1 MINLSSLEQENYLN
15 QISKVFEY
23 QSSLIKIYPSSK
35 NFSKCFLDTASLI
48 SLLKVDILTPSNYYL
63 LYIDTIELLQET
75 IEFYIRSNV
84 SKGIKIKYIYES
96 VQQCQY
102 LIPRLYLMIISG
114 SVYLGLYPIRFR
126 EIIYDLLNAVKC
138 VQNPLRGFWVRYFLV
153 KTLKNILP
161 IKIGEYIDNEEYFFL
176 YRNISLSFLMT
187 NLEELVLFA
196 MRTKKEIYIDV
207 KKIEEKQRI
216 NMIQSIEEVI
226 EEISCM
232 KGIDKNIFVNRIL
245 PKMFDIIFKVENG
258 NDYYLEQIIISA
270 IIKYFNI
277 ELYYESQGI
286 SIIFLILRKI
296 IDNKEI
302 DKISMFNNLLNNY
315 IKFIKNIRKNE
326 NISLRNEIM
335 STITTTFPLFLE
347 KYNEMQST
355 YKNSEEKEFNKFIDL
370 DTIFLK
376 FSLKILKH
384 GKDEQKISIINIV
397 LNSCSKRLNMFNYG
411 FKHETTKKICS
422 LIEIPLKNKFT
433 VFEFPI
439 IETMIY
445 YLDYNY
451 RKHISIRLIESFQNK
466 LDKRNKIDS
475 LNKIEKI
482 INLIIP
488 LITETNRNNEEEGDE
503 GEYFE
508 EEDKNKNLSKLVY
521 ILNTNKPEIML
532 KMLNEIKTF
541 LNSGS
546 TETTT
551 YTIPTIIN
559 FIINYIKKLDLF
571 YNDYI
576 QKFKID
582 NNENKRKNF
591 DLEFFIEDED
601 DINNLEKN
609 YTKLIKDYINLLKEC
624 LLIIENNNQIQ
635 TFQIHLI
642 VWYQM
647 KKMNYFM
654 QINENLFNEYF
665 EEFFQKTIN
674 IYKNVKE
681 PEIKYKMIQY
691 LNGYLQRS
699 TSFLNEEKINIIIDL
714 LEKDFSS
721 FNDSQIQ
728 FKIAI
733 NISDIFFFVLKD
745 ASKIEKFIN
754 KAFQISNKKLEL
766 KENIN
771 LLIILINKILFYGEK
786 ENRFFY
792 SDMINKA
799 IKKLQNSKLFESE
812 AKKEG
817 LKEIYIFYKNTIE
830 YIIKK
835 KNQKSN
841 PIYDSIIL

>member
-1 MINLSSLEQENYLN
+1 MINLSSLEQEKYLN

-48 SLLKVDILTPSNYYL
+48 SLLKVNLLTPSNYYL
-63 LYIDTIELLQET
+63 LYIDTMELLQET
-75 IEFYIRSNV
+75 IEYYIRDNV

-102 LIPRLYLMIISG
+102 LIPRIYLMIISG
-114 SVYLGLYPIRFR
+114 SVYLGLYPIKFR
-126 EIIYDLLNAVKC
+126 EIIYDLLNVVKC
-138 VQNPLRGFWVRYFLV
+138 IQNPLRGFWIRYFLF
-153 KTLKNILP
+153 KSLKNILP
-161 IKIGEYIDNEEYFFL
+161 IKIGEYISNEEYFFL

-196 MRTKKEIYIDV
+196 MRTKKEIYIDD

-232 KGIDKNIFVNRIL
+232 KGVDKNIFVNKIL

-315 IKFIKNIRKNE
+315 TKFIKNIRKNE
-326 NISLRNEIM
+326 NSSLRNEIM
-335 STITTTFPLFLE
+335 SSITTTFPLFLE
-347 KYNEMQST
+347 KYNELQTT

-376 FSLKILKH
+376 FSLKILKN
-384 GKDEQKISIINIV
+384 GKDEQKTSIINIV

-451 RKHISIRLIESFQNK
+451 RKHISIKLIDSFQNK
-466 LDKRNKIDS
+466 SDKRNKIDS
-475 LNKIEKI
+475 VNKIQKI

-488 LITETNRNNEEEGDE
+488 LITESNRNNEEEDA

-532 KMLNEIKTF
+532 QMLNEIKTF

-546 TETTT
+546 IETTSF
-551 YTIPTIIN
+551 TIPTIIY
-559 FIINYIKKLDLF
+559 FIINYIKQLDLF
-571 YNDYI
+571 NNEYFL
-576 QKFKID
+576 KTKKE
-582 NNENKRKNF
+582 NNENKRNPF
-591 DLEFFIEDED
+591 DFEFSIEDGD
-601 DINNLEKN
+601 DINNFEMN
-609 YTKLIKDYINLLKEC
+609 YINLIKDYINLLKEC
-624 LLIIENNNQIQ
+624 FSIIENKNQIQ

-642 VWYQM
+642 VCCQI
-647 KKMNYFM
+647 KKMNYFKK
-654 QINENLFNEYF
+654 IDENLFNECF
-665 EEFFQKTIN
+665 EDFFQKILN

-681 PEIKYKMIQY
+681 PEIKYRMIQY
-691 LNGYLQRS
+691 LNGYLKSS
-699 TSFLNEEKINIIIDL
+699 TSFLNEEKIKIIIDL
-714 LEKDFSS
+714 LEKDFSN
-721 FNDSQIQ
+721 FNDSEIQ

-733 NISDIFFFVLKD
+733 NISDIYFFILKD
-745 ASKIEKFIN
+745 NTKIGKYIN
-754 KAFQISNKKLEL
+754 KAFQILNKNSDKN
-766 KENIN
+766 ENLN
-771 LLIILINKILFYGEK
+771 LLIILINKILYYGEK
-786 ENRFFY
+786 ETRPFY
-792 SDMINKA
+792 IEIINKA
-799 IKKLQNSKLFESE
+799 IKVLQKSKLVNSKET
-812 AKKEG
+812 KEE
-817 LKEIYIFYKNTIE
+817 LKEIYIHYKNTIE

-841 PIYDSIIL
+841 PLYDSILI

>member
-1 MINLSSLEQENYLN
+1 MINLSSLEQEKYLN

-48 SLLKVDILTPSNYYL
+48 SLLKVNLLTPSNYYL
-63 LYIDTIELLQET
+63 LYIDTMELLQET
-75 IEFYIRSNV
+75 IEYYIRDNV

-102 LIPRLYLMIISG
+102 LIPRIYLMIISG
-114 SVYLGLYPIRFR
+114 SVYLGLYPIKYR
-126 EIIYDLLNAVKC
+126 EIIYDLLNVVKC
-138 VQNPLRGFWVRYFLV
+138 IQNPLRGFWIRYFLF
-153 KTLKNILP
+153 KSLKNILP
-161 IKIGEYIDNEEYFFL
+161 IKIGEYISNEEYFFL

-196 MRTKKEIYIDV
+196 MRTKKEIYIDD

-232 KGIDKNIFVNRIL
+232 KGVDKNIFVNKIL

-258 NDYYLEQIIISA
+258 NDYYLEQNIISA

-315 IKFIKNIRKNE
+315 TKFIKNIRKNE
-326 NISLRNEIM
+326 NSSLRNEIM
-335 STITTTFPLFLE
+335 SSITTTFPLFLE
-347 KYNEMQST
+347 KYNELQTT

-376 FSLKILKH
+376 FSLKILKN
-384 GKDEQKISIINIV
+384 GKDEQKTSIINIV

-451 RKHISIRLIESFQNK
+451 RKHISIKLIDSFQNK
-466 LDKRNKIDS
+466 SDKRNKIDS
-475 LNKIEKI
+475 VNKIQKI

-488 LITETNRNNEEEGDE
+488 LITESNRNNEEEDA

-532 KMLNEIKTF
+532 QMLNEIKTF

-546 TETTT
+546 IETTSF
-551 YTIPTIIN
+551 TIPTIIY
-559 FIINYIKKLDLF
+559 FIINYIKQLDLF
-571 YNDYI
+571 NNEYFL
-576 QKFKID
+576 KTKKE
-582 NNENKRKNF
+582 NNENKRNPF
-591 DLEFFIEDED
+591 DFEFSIEDGD
-601 DINNLEKN
+601 DINNFEMN
-609 YTKLIKDYINLLKEC
+609 YINLIKDYINLLKEC
-624 LLIIENNNQIQ
+624 FLIIENKNQIQ

-642 VWYQM
+642 VCCQI
-647 KKMNYFM
+647 KKMNYFK
-654 QINENLFNEYF
+654 QLDENLFNESF
-665 EEFFQKTIN
+665 EDFFQKTIN

-681 PEIKYKMIQY
+681 PEIKYSMIQY
-691 LNGYLQRS
+691 LNGYLKSS
-699 TSFLNEEKINIIIDL
+699 TSFLNEEKIKMIIDL
-714 LEKDFSS
+714 LEKDFSN
-721 FNDSQIQ
+721 FNDSEIQ

-733 NISDIFFFVLKD
+733 NISDIYFFILKD
-745 ASKIEKFIN
+745 NTKIGKYIN
-754 KAFQISNKKLEL
+754 KAFQILNKNSEKN
-766 KENIN
+766 ENLN
-771 LLIILINKILFYGEK
+771 LLIILINKILYYGEK
-786 ENRFFY
+786 ETRPFY
-792 SDMINKA
+792 IEIINKA
-799 IKKLQNSKLFESE
+799 IKILQKSKLVKS
-812 AKKEG
+812 KEIKEE
-817 LKEIYIFYKNTIE
+817 LKEIYIHYKNTIE

-841 PIYDSIIL
+841 PLYDSILI

>member
-1 MINLSSLEQENYLN
+1 MINLSSLEQEKYLN

-48 SLLKVDILTPSNYYL
+48 SLLKVNLLTPSNYYL
-63 LYIDTIELLQET
+63 LYIDTMELLQET
-75 IEFYIRSNV
+75 IEYYIRDNV

-102 LIPRLYLMIISG
+102 LIPRIYLMIISG
-114 SVYLGLYPIRFR
+114 SVYLGLYPIKYR
-126 EIIYDLLNAVKC
+126 EIIYDLLNVVKC
-138 VQNPLRGFWVRYFLV
+138 IQNPLRGFWIRYFLF
-153 KTLKNILP
+153 KSLKNILP
-161 IKIGEYIDNEEYFFL
+161 IKIGEYISNEEYFFL

-196 MRTKKEIYIDV
+196 MRTKKEIYIDD

-232 KGIDKNIFVNRIL
+232 KGVDKNIFVNKIL

-315 IKFIKNIRKNE
+315 TKFIKNIRKNE
-326 NISLRNEIM
+326 NSSLRNEIM
-335 STITTTFPLFLE
+335 SSITTTFPLFLE
-347 KYNEMQST
+347 KFNELQTT

-376 FSLKILKH
+376 FSLKILKN
-384 GKDEQKISIINIV
+384 GKDEQKTSIINIV

-451 RKHISIRLIESFQNK
+451 RKHISIKLIDSFQNK
-466 LDKRNKIDS
+466 SDKRNKIDS
-475 LNKIEKI
+475 VNKIQKI

-488 LITETNRNNEEEGDE
+488 LITESNRNNEGEDA

-532 KMLNEIKTF
+532 QMLNEIKTF

-546 TETTT
+546 IETTSF
-551 YTIPTIIN
+551 TIPTIIY
-559 FIINYIKKLDLF
+559 FIINYIKQLDLF
-571 YNDYI
+571 YNQYFL
-576 QKFKID
+576 KTKKE
-582 NNENKRKNF
+582 NNENKRNIF
-591 DLEFFIEDED
+591 DFEFSIEDGD
-601 DINNLEKN
+601 DINNFEMN
-609 YTKLIKDYINLLKEC
+609 YINLIKDYINLLKEC
-624 LLIIENNNQIQ
+624 FLIIENKNQIQ

-642 VWYQM
+642 VCCQI
-647 KKMNYFM
+647 KKMNYFK
-654 QINENLFNEYF
+654 QLDENLFNECF
-665 EEFFQKTIN
+665 EDFFQKTIN
-674 IYKNVKE
+674 IYKNVKV
-681 PEIKYKMIQY
+681 
-691 LNGYLQRS
+691 
-699 TSFLNEEKINIIIDL
+699 III
-714 LEKDFSS
+714 
-721 FNDSQIQ
+721 N
-728 FKIAI
+728 
-733 NISDIFFFVLKD
+733 
-745 ASKIEKFIN
+745 
-754 KAFQISNKKLEL
+754 
-766 KENIN
+766 
-771 LLIILINKILFYGEK
+771 
-786 ENRFFY
+786 
-792 SDMINKA
+792 
-799 IKKLQNSKLFESE
+799 
-812 AKKEG
+812 
-817 LKEIYIFYKNTIE
+817 
-830 YIIKK
+830 
-835 KNQKSN
+835 
-841 PIYDSIIL
+841 

>member
-1 MINLSSLEQENYLN
+1 MINLSSLEQEKYLN

-48 SLLKVDILTPSNYYL
+48 SLLKVNLLTPSNYYL
-63 LYIDTIELLQET
+63 LYIDTMELLQET
-75 IEFYIRSNV
+75 IEYYIRDNV

-102 LIPRLYLMIISG
+102 LIPRIYLMIISG
-114 SVYLGLYPIRFR
+114 SVYLGLYPIKYR
-126 EIIYDLLNAVKC
+126 EIIYDLLNVVKC
-138 VQNPLRGFWVRYFLV
+138 IQNPLRGFWIRYFLF
-153 KTLKNILP
+153 KSLKNILP
-161 IKIGEYIDNEEYFFL
+161 IKIGEYISNEEYFFL

-196 MRTKKEIYIDV
+196 MRTKKEIYIDD

-232 KGIDKNIFVNRIL
+232 KGVDKNIFVNKIL

-315 IKFIKNIRKNE
+315 TKFIKNIRKNE
-326 NISLRNEIM
+326 NSSLRNEIM
-335 STITTTFPLFLE
+335 SSITTTFPLFLE
-347 KYNEMQST
+347 KYNELQTT

-376 FSLKILKH
+376 FSLKILKN
-384 GKDEQKISIINIV
+384 GKDEQKTSIINIV

-451 RKHISIRLIESFQNK
+451 RKHISIKLIDSFQNK
-466 LDKRNKIDS
+466 SDKRNKIDS
-475 LNKIEKI
+475 VNKIQKI

-488 LITETNRNNEEEGDE
+488 LITESNRNNEEEDA

-532 KMLNEIKTF
+532 QMLNEIKTF

-546 TETTT
+546 IETTSF
-551 YTIPTIIN
+551 TIPTIIY
-559 FIINYIKKLDLF
+559 FIINYIKQLDLF
-571 YNDYI
+571 NNEYFL
-576 QKFKID
+576 KTKKE
-582 NNENKRKNF
+582 NNENKRNPF
-591 DLEFFIEDED
+591 DFEFSIEDGD
-601 DINNLEKN
+601 DINNFEMN
-609 YTKLIKDYINLLKEC
+609 YINLIKDYINLLKEC
-624 LLIIENNNQIQ
+624 FLIIENKNQIQ

-642 VWYQM
+642 VCCQI
-647 KKMNYFM
+647 KKMNYFK
-654 QINENLFNEYF
+654 QLDENLFNECF
-665 EEFFQKTIN
+665 EDFFQKTIN

-681 PEIKYKMIQY
+681 PEIKYSMIQY
-691 LNGYLQRS
+691 LNGYLKSS
-699 TSFLNEEKINIIIDL
+699 TSFLNEEKIKMIIDL
-714 LEKDFSS
+714 LEKDFSN
-721 FNDSQIQ
+721 FNDSEIQ

-733 NISDIFFFVLKD
+733 NISDIYFFILKD
-745 ASKIEKFIN
+745 NTKIGKYIN
-754 KAFQISNKKLEL
+754 KAFQILNKNSEKN
-766 KENIN
+766 ENLN
-771 LLIILINKILFYGEK
+771 LLIILINKILYYGEK
-786 ENRFFY
+786 ETLPFY
-792 SDMINKA
+792 IEIINKA
-799 IKKLQNSKLFESE
+799 IKILQKSKLVKS
-812 AKKEG
+812 KEIKEE
-817 LKEIYIFYKNTIE
+817 LKEIYIHYKNTIE

-841 PIYDSIIL
+841 PLYDSILI

>member
-1 MINLSSLEQENYLN
+1 MINLSSLEQEKYLN

-48 SLLKVDILTPSNYYL
+48 SLLKVNLLTPSNYYL
-63 LYIDTIELLQET
+63 LYIDTMELLQET
-75 IEFYIRSNV
+75 IEYYIRDNV

-102 LIPRLYLMIISG
+102 LIPRIYLMIISG
-114 SVYLGLYPIRFR
+114 SVYLGLYPIKYR
-126 EIIYDLLNAVKC
+126 EIIYDLLNVVKC
-138 VQNPLRGFWVRYFLV
+138 IQNPLRGFWIRYFLF
-153 KTLKNILP
+153 KSLKNILP
-161 IKIGEYIDNEEYFFL
+161 IKIGEYISNEEYFFL

-196 MRTKKEIYIDV
+196 MRTKKEIYIDD

-232 KGIDKNIFVNRIL
+232 KGVDKNIFVNKIL

-315 IKFIKNIRKNE
+315 TKFIKNIRKNE
-326 NISLRNEIM
+326 NSSLRNEIM
-335 STITTTFPLFLE
+335 SSITTTFPLFLE
-347 KYNEMQST
+347 KYNELQTT

-376 FSLKILKH
+376 FSLKILKN
-384 GKDEQKISIINIV
+384 GKDEQKTSIINIV

-451 RKHISIRLIESFQNK
+451 RKHISIKLIDSFQNK
-466 LDKRNKIDS
+466 SDKRNKIDS
-475 LNKIEKI
+475 VNKIQKI

-488 LITETNRNNEEEGDE
+488 LITESNRNNEEEDA

-532 KMLNEIKTF
+532 QMLNEIKTF

-546 TETTT
+546 IETTSF
-551 YTIPTIIN
+551 TIPTIIY
-559 FIINYIKKLDLF
+559 FIINYIKQLDLF
-571 YNDYI
+571 NNEYFL
-576 QKFKID
+576 KTKKE
-582 NNENKRKNF
+582 NNENKRNPF
-591 DLEFFIEDED
+591 DFEFSIEDGD
-601 DINNLEKN
+601 DINNFEMN
-609 YTKLIKDYINLLKEC
+609 YINLIKDYINLLKEC
-624 LLIIENNNQIQ
+624 FLIIENKNQIQ

-642 VWYQM
+642 VCCQI
-647 KKMNYFM
+647 KKMNYFK
-654 QINENLFNEYF
+654 QLDENLFNECF
-665 EEFFQKTIN
+665 EDFFQKTIN

-681 PEIKYKMIQY
+681 PEIKYSMIQY
-691 LNGYLQRS
+691 LNGYLKSS
-699 TSFLNEEKINIIIDL
+699 TSFLNEEKIKMIIDL
-714 LEKDFSS
+714 LEKDFSN
-721 FNDSQIQ
+721 FNDSEIQ

-733 NISDIFFFVLKD
+733 NISDIYFFILKD
-745 ASKIEKFIN
+745 NTKIGKYIN
-754 KAFQISNKKLEL
+754 KAFQILNKNSEKN
-766 KENIN
+766 ENLN
-771 LLIILINKILFYGEK
+771 LLIILINKILYYGEK
-786 ENRFFY
+786 ETRPFY
-792 SDMINKA
+792 IEIINKA
-799 IKKLQNSKLFESE
+799 IKILQKSKLVKS
-812 AKKEG
+812 KEIKEK
-817 LKEIYIFYKNTIE
+817 LKEIYIHYKNTIE

-841 PIYDSIIL
+841 PLYDSILI

>member
-1 MINLSSLEQENYLN
+1 MINLSSLEQEKYLN

-48 SLLKVDILTPSNYYL
+48 SLLKVNLLTPSNYYL
-63 LYIDTIELLQET
+63 LYIDTMELLQET
-75 IEFYIRSNV
+75 IEYYIRDNV

-102 LIPRLYLMIISG
+102 LIPRIYLMIISG
-114 SVYLGLYPIRFR
+114 SVYLGLYPIKYR
-126 EIIYDLLNAVKC
+126 EIIYDLLNVVKC
-138 VQNPLRGFWVRYFLV
+138 IQNPLRGFWIRYFLF
-153 KTLKNILP
+153 KSLKNILP
-161 IKIGEYIDNEEYFFL
+161 IKIGEYISNEEYFFL

-196 MRTKKEIYIDV
+196 MRTKKEIYIDD

-232 KGIDKNIFVNRIL
+232 KGVDKNIFVNKIL

-258 NDYYLEQIIISA
+258 NDYYLEQNIISA

-315 IKFIKNIRKNE
+315 TKFIKNIRKNE
-326 NISLRNEIM
+326 NSSLRNEIM
-335 STITTTFPLFLE
+335 SSITTTFPLFLE
-347 KYNEMQST
+347 KYNELQTT

-376 FSLKILKH
+376 FSLKILKN
-384 GKDEQKISIINIV
+384 GKDEQKTSIINIV

-451 RKHISIRLIESFQNK
+451 RKHISIKLIDSFQNK
-466 LDKRNKIDS
+466 SDKRNKIDS
-475 LNKIEKI
+475 VNKIQKI

-488 LITETNRNNEEEGDE
+488 LITESNRNNEGEDA

-532 KMLNEIKTF
+532 QMLNEIKTF

-546 TETTT
+546 IETTSF
-551 YTIPTIIN
+551 TIPTIIY
-559 FIINYIKKLDLF
+559 FIINYIKQLDLF
-571 YNDYI
+571 NNEYFL
-576 QKFKID
+576 KTKKE
-582 NNENKRKNF
+582 NNENKRNPF
-591 DLEFFIEDED
+591 DFEFSIEDGD
-601 DINNLEKN
+601 DINNFEMN
-609 YTKLIKDYINLLKEC
+609 YINLIKDYINLLKEC
-624 LLIIENNNQIQ
+624 FLIIENKNQIQ

-642 VWYQM
+642 VCCQI
-647 KKMNYFM
+647 KKMNYFK
-654 QINENLFNEYF
+654 QLDENLFNECF
-665 EEFFQKTIN
+665 EDFFQKTIN

-681 PEIKYKMIQY
+681 PEIKYSMIQY
-691 LNGYLQRS
+691 LNGYLKSS
-699 TSFLNEEKINIIIDL
+699 TSFLNEEKIKMIIDL
-714 LEKDFSS
+714 LEKDFSN
-721 FNDSQIQ
+721 FNDSEIQ

-733 NISDIFFFVLKD
+733 NLSDIYFFILKD
-745 ASKIEKFIN
+745 NTKIGKYIN
-754 KAFQISNKKLEL
+754 KAFQILNKNSEKN
-766 KENIN
+766 ENLN
-771 LLIILINKILFYGEK
+771 LLIILINKILYYGEK
-786 ENRFFY
+786 ETQPFY
-792 SDMINKA
+792 IEMINKA
-799 IKKLQNSKLFESE
+799 IKVLQKSKLVNSKET
-812 AKKEG
+812 KEE
-817 LKEIYIFYKNTIE
+817 LKEIYIHYKNTIE

-841 PIYDSIIL
+841 PLYDSILI

>member
-1 MINLSSLEQENYLN
+1 MINLSSLEQEKYLN

-48 SLLKVDILTPSNYYL
+48 SLLKVNLLTPSNYYL
-63 LYIDTIELLQET
+63 LYIDTMELLQET
-75 IEFYIRSNV
+75 IEYYIRDNV

-102 LIPRLYLMIISG
+102 LIPRIYLMIISG
-114 SVYLGLYPIRFR
+114 SVYLGLYPIKYR
-126 EIIYDLLNAVKC
+126 EIIYDLLNVVKC
-138 VQNPLRGFWVRYFLV
+138 IQNPLRGFWIRYFLF
-153 KTLKNILP
+153 KSLKNILP
-161 IKIGEYIDNEEYFFL
+161 IKIGEYISNEEYFFL

-196 MRTKKEIYIDV
+196 MRTKKEIYIDD

-232 KGIDKNIFVNRIL
+232 KGVDKNIFVNKIL

-315 IKFIKNIRKNE
+315 TKFIKNIRKNE
-326 NISLRNEIM
+326 NSSLRNEIM
-335 STITTTFPLFLE
+335 SSITTTFPLFLE
-347 KYNEMQST
+347 KYNELQTT

-376 FSLKILKH
+376 FSLKILKN
-384 GKDEQKISIINIV
+384 GKDEQKTSIINIV

-451 RKHISIRLIESFQNK
+451 RKHISIKLIDSFQNK
-466 LDKRNKIDS
+466 SDKRNKIDS
-475 LNKIEKI
+475 INKIQKI

-488 LITETNRNNEEEGDE
+488 LITESNRNNEKEDA

-521 ILNTNKPEIML
+521 ILNTNKPAIML
-532 KMLNEIKTF
+532 QMLNEIKTF

-546 TETTT
+546 IETTSF
-551 YTIPTIIN
+551 TIPTIIY
-559 FIINYIKKLDLF
+559 FIINYIKQLDLF
-571 YNDYI
+571 YNEYFL
-576 QKFKID
+576 KTKKE
-582 NNENKRKNF
+582 NNENKRNIF
-591 DLEFFIEDED
+591 DFEFSIEDGD
-601 DINNLEKN
+601 DINNFEMN
-609 YTKLIKDYINLLKEC
+609 YINLIKDYINLLKEC
-624 LLIIENNNQIQ
+624 FLIIENKNQMQ

-642 VWYQM
+642 VCCQI
-647 KKMNYFM
+647 KKMKYFKK
-654 QINENLFNEYF
+654 IDENLFDECF
-665 EEFFQKTIN
+665 EDFFQKTLN

-681 PEIKYKMIQY
+681 PEIKYRMIQY
-691 LNGYLQRS
+691 LNGYLKSS
-699 TSFLNEEKINIIIDL
+699 TSFLNEEKIKIIIDL
-714 LEKDFSS
+714 LEKDFSN
-721 FNDSQIQ
+721 FNDSEIQ

-733 NISDIFFFVLKD
+733 NISDIYFFILKD
-745 ASKIEKFIN
+745 NTKIGKYIN
-754 KAFQISNKKLEL
+754 NAFQILNKNSDKN
-766 KENIN
+766 ENLN
-771 LLIILINKILFYGEK
+771 LLIILINKILYYGEK
-786 ENRFFY
+786 ETRPFY
-792 SDMINKA
+792 IEIINKA
-799 IKKLQNSKLFESE
+799 IKLLQKSKLVKS
-812 AKKEG
+812 KETKEE
-817 LKEIYIFYKNTIE
+817 LKEIYIHYKNTIE

-841 PIYDSIIL
+841 PLYDSILI

>member
-1 MINLSSLEQENYLN
+1 MINLSSLEQEKYLN

-48 SLLKVDILTPSNYYL
+48 SLLKVNLLTPSNYYL
-63 LYIDTIELLQET
+63 LYIDTMELLQET
-75 IEFYIRSNV
+75 IEYYIRDNV

-102 LIPRLYLMIISG
+102 LIPRIYLMIISG
-114 SVYLGLYPIRFR
+114 SVYLGLYPIKYR
-126 EIIYDLLNAVKC
+126 EIIYDLLNVVKC
-138 VQNPLRGFWVRYFLV
+138 IQNPLRGFWIRYFLF
-153 KTLKNILP
+153 KSLKNILP
-161 IKIGEYIDNEEYFFL
+161 IKIGEYISNEEYFFL

-196 MRTKKEIYIDV
+196 MRTKKEIYIDD

-232 KGIDKNIFVNRIL
+232 KGVDKNIFVNKIL

-258 NDYYLEQIIISA
+258 NDYYLEQNIISA

-315 IKFIKNIRKNE
+315 TKFIKNIRKNE
-326 NISLRNEIM
+326 NSSLRNEIM
-335 STITTTFPLFLE
+335 SSITTTFPLFLE
-347 KYNEMQST
+347 KYNELQTT

-376 FSLKILKH
+376 FSLKILKN
-384 GKDEQKISIINIV
+384 GKDEQKTSIINIV

-451 RKHISIRLIESFQNK
+451 RKHISIKLIDSFQNK
-466 LDKRNKIDS
+466 SDKRNKIDS
-475 LNKIEKI
+475 VNKIQKI

-488 LITETNRNNEEEGDE
+488 LITESNRNNEEEDA

-532 KMLNEIKTF
+532 QMLNEIKTF

-546 TETTT
+546 IETTSF
-551 YTIPTIIN
+551 TIPTIIY
-559 FIINYIKKLDLF
+559 FIINYIKQLDLF
-571 YNDYI
+571 NNEYFL
-576 QKFKID
+576 KTKKE
-582 NNENKRKNF
+582 NNENKRNPF
-591 DLEFFIEDED
+591 DFEFSIEDGD
-601 DINNLEKN
+601 DINNFEMN
-609 YTKLIKDYINLLKEC
+609 YINLIKDYINLLKEC
-624 LLIIENNNQIQ
+624 FLIIENKNQIQ

-642 VWYQM
+642 VCCQI
-647 KKMNYFM
+647 KKMNYFK
-654 QINENLFNEYF
+654 QLDENLFNECF
-665 EEFFQKTIN
+665 EDFFQKTIN

-681 PEIKYKMIQY
+681 PEIKYSMIQY
-691 LNGYLQRS
+691 LNGYLKSS
-699 TSFLNEEKINIIIDL
+699 TSFLNEEKIKMIIDL
-714 LEKDFSS
+714 LEKDFSN
-721 FNDSQIQ
+721 FNDSEIQ

-733 NISDIFFFVLKD
+733 NISDIYFFILKD
-745 ASKIEKFIN
+745 NTKIGKYIN
-754 KAFQISNKKLEL
+754 KAFQILNKNSEKN
-766 KENIN
+766 ENLN
-771 LLIILINKILFYGEK
+771 LLIILINKILYYGEK
-786 ENRFFY
+786 ETRPFY
-792 SDMINKA
+792 IEIINKA
-799 IKKLQNSKLFESE
+799 IKLLQKSKLVKS
-812 AKKEG
+812 KETKEE
-817 LKEIYIFYKNTIE
+817 LKEIYIHYKNTIE

-841 PIYDSIIL
+841 PLYDSILI

>member
-1 MINLSSLEQENYLN
+1 MINLSSLEQEKYLN

-48 SLLKVDILTPSNYYL
+48 SLLKVNLLTPSNYYL
-63 LYIDTIELLQET
+63 LYIDTMELLQET
-75 IEFYIRSNV
+75 IEYYIRDNV

-102 LIPRLYLMIISG
+102 LIPRIYLMIISG
-114 SVYLGLYPIRFR
+114 SVYLGLYPIKYR
-126 EIIYDLLNAVKC
+126 EIIYDLLNVVKC
-138 VQNPLRGFWVRYFLV
+138 IQNPLRGFWIRYFLF
-153 KTLKNILP
+153 KSLKNILP
-161 IKIGEYIDNEEYFFL
+161 IKIGEYISNEEYFFL

-196 MRTKKEIYIDV
+196 MRTKKEIYIDD

-232 KGIDKNIFVNRIL
+232 KGVDKNIFVNKIL

-315 IKFIKNIRKNE
+315 TKFIKNIRKNE
-326 NISLRNEIM
+326 NSSLRNEIM
-335 STITTTFPLFLE
+335 SSITTTFPLFLE
-347 KYNEMQST
+347 KYNELQTT

-376 FSLKILKH
+376 FSLKILKN
-384 GKDEQKISIINIV
+384 GKDEQKTSIINIV

-451 RKHISIRLIESFQNK
+451 RKHISIKLIDSFQNK
-466 LDKRNKIDS
+466 SDKRNKIDS
-475 LNKIEKI
+475 VNKIQKI

-488 LITETNRNNEEEGDE
+488 LITESNRNNEEEDA

-532 KMLNEIKTF
+532 QMLNEIKTF

-546 TETTT
+546 IETTSF
-551 YTIPTIIN
+551 TIPTIIY
-559 FIINYIKKLDLF
+559 FIINYIKQLDLF
-571 YNDYI
+571 YNQYFL
-576 QKFKID
+576 KTKKE
-582 NNENKRKNF
+582 NNENKRNIF
-591 DLEFFIEDED
+591 DFEFSIEDGD
-601 DINNLEKN
+601 DINNFEMN
-609 YTKLIKDYINLLKEC
+609 YINLIKDYINLLKEC
-624 LLIIENNNQIQ
+624 FLIIENKNQIQ

-642 VWYQM
+642 VCCQI
-647 KKMNYFM
+647 KKMNYFK
-654 QINENLFNEYF
+654 QIDENLFNECF
-665 EEFFQKTIN
+665 EDFFLKTIN

-681 PEIKYKMIQY
+681 PEIKNRMIQY
-691 LNGYLQRS
+691 LNGYLKSS
-699 TSFLNEEKINIIIDL
+699 TSFLNEEKIKMIIDL
-714 LEKDFSS
+714 LEKDFSN
-721 FNDSQIQ
+721 FNVSEIQ

-733 NISDIFFFVLKD
+733 NISDIYFFILKD
-745 ASKIEKFIN
+745 NTKIGKYIN
-754 KAFQISNKKLEL
+754 KAFQILNKNSEKN
-766 KENIN
+766 ENLN
-771 LLIILINKILFYGEK
+771 LLIILINKILYYGEK
-786 ENRFFY
+786 ETLPFY
-792 SDMINKA
+792 IEIINKA
-799 IKKLQNSKLFESE
+799 IKILQKSKLVKS
-812 AKKEG
+812 KEIKEE
-817 LKEIYIFYKNTIE
+817 LKEIYIHYKNTIE

-841 PIYDSIIL
+841 PLYDSILI

>member
-1 MINLSSLEQENYLN
+1 MINLSSLEQEKYLN

-48 SLLKVDILTPSNYYL
+48 SLLKVNLLTPSNYYL
-63 LYIDTIELLQET
+63 LYIDTMELLQET
-75 IEFYIRSNV
+75 IEYYIRDNV

-102 LIPRLYLMIISG
+102 LIPRIYLMIISG
-114 SVYLGLYPIRFR
+114 SVYLGLYPIKYR
-126 EIIYDLLNAVKC
+126 EIIYDLLNVVKC
-138 VQNPLRGFWVRYFLV
+138 IQNPLRGFWIRYFLF
-153 KTLKNILP
+153 KSLKNILP
-161 IKIGEYIDNEEYFFL
+161 IKIGEYISNEEYFFL

-196 MRTKKEIYIDV
+196 MRTKKEIYIDD

-232 KGIDKNIFVNRIL
+232 KGVDKNIFVNKIL

-315 IKFIKNIRKNE
+315 TKFIKNIRKNE
-326 NISLRNEIM
+326 NSSLRNEIM
-335 STITTTFPLFLE
+335 SSITTTFPLFLE
-347 KYNEMQST
+347 KYNELQTT

-376 FSLKILKH
+376 FSLKILKN
-384 GKDEQKISIINIV
+384 GKDEQKTSIINIV

-451 RKHISIRLIESFQNK
+451 RKHISIKLIDSFQNK
-466 LDKRNKIDS
+466 SDKRNKIDS
-475 LNKIEKI
+475 VNKIQKI

-488 LITETNRNNEEEGDE
+488 LITESNRNNEGEDA

-532 KMLNEIKTF
+532 QMLNEIKTF

-546 TETTT
+546 IETTSF
-551 YTIPTIIN
+551 TIPTIIY
-559 FIINYIKKLDLF
+559 FIINYIKQLDLF
-571 YNDYI
+571 NNEYFL
-576 QKFKID
+576 KTKKE
-582 NNENKRKNF
+582 NNENKRNPF
-591 DLEFFIEDED
+591 DFEFSIEDGD
-601 DINNLEKN
+601 DINNFEMN
-609 YTKLIKDYINLLKEC
+609 YINLIKDYINLLKEC
-624 LLIIENNNQIQ
+624 FLIIENKNQIQ

-642 VWYQM
+642 VCCQI
-647 KKMNYFM
+647 KKMNYFK
-654 QINENLFNEYF
+654 QIDENLFNECF
-665 EEFFQKTIN
+665 EDFFQKTIN

-681 PEIKYKMIQY
+681 PEIKYSMIQY
-691 LNGYLQRS
+691 LNGYLKSS
-699 TSFLNEEKINIIIDL
+699 TSFLNEEKIKMIIDL
-714 LEKDFSS
+714 LEKDFSN
-721 FNDSQIQ
+721 FNDSEIQ

-733 NISDIFFFVLKD
+733 NVSDIYFFILKD
-745 ASKIEKFIN
+745 NTKIGKYIN
-754 KAFQISNKKLEL
+754 KAFQILNKNSEKN
-766 KENIN
+766 ENLN
-771 LLIILINKILFYGEK
+771 LLIILINKILYYGEK
-786 ENRFFY
+786 ETQPFY
-792 SDMINKA
+792 IEMINKA
-799 IKKLQNSKLFESE
+799 IKVLQKSKLVNSKET
-812 AKKEG
+812 KEE
-817 LKEIYIFYKNTIE
+817 LKEIYIHYKNTIE

-841 PIYDSIIL
+841 PLYDSILI

>member
-1 MINLSSLEQENYLN
+1 MINLSSLEQEKYLN

-48 SLLKVDILTPSNYYL
+48 SLLKVNLLTPSNYYL
-63 LYIDTIELLQET
+63 LYIDTMELLQET
-75 IEFYIRSNV
+75 IEYYIRDNV

-102 LIPRLYLMIISG
+102 LIPRIYLMIISG
-114 SVYLGLYPIRFR
+114 SVYLGLYPIKYR
-126 EIIYDLLNAVKC
+126 EIIYDLLNVVKC
-138 VQNPLRGFWVRYFLV
+138 IQNPLRGFWIRYFLF
-153 KTLKNILP
+153 KSLKNILP
-161 IKIGEYIDNEEYFFL
+161 IKIGEYIFNEEYFFL

-196 MRTKKEIYIDV
+196 MRTKKEIYIDD

-232 KGIDKNIFVNRIL
+232 KGVDKNIFVNKIL

-315 IKFIKNIRKNE
+315 TKFIKNIRKNE
-326 NISLRNEIM
+326 NSSLRNEIM
-335 STITTTFPLFLE
+335 SSITTTFPLFLE
-347 KYNEMQST
+347 KYNELQTT

-376 FSLKILKH
+376 FSLKILKN
-384 GKDEQKISIINIV
+384 GKDEQKTSIINIV

-451 RKHISIRLIESFQNK
+451 RKHISIKLIDSFQNK
-466 LDKRNKIDS
+466 SDKRNKIDS
-475 LNKIEKI
+475 VNKIQKI

-488 LITETNRNNEEEGDE
+488 LITESNRNNEEEDA

-532 KMLNEIKTF
+532 QMLNEIKTF

-546 TETTT
+546 IETTSF
-551 YTIPTIIN
+551 TIPTIIY
-559 FIINYIKKLDLF
+559 FIINYIKQLDLF
-571 YNDYI
+571 NNEYFL
-576 QKFKID
+576 KTKKE
-582 NNENKRKNF
+582 NNENKRNPF
-591 DLEFFIEDED
+591 DFEFSIEDGD
-601 DINNLEKN
+601 DINNFEMN
-609 YTKLIKDYINLLKEC
+609 YINLIKDYINLLKEC
-624 LLIIENNNQIQ
+624 FLIIENKNQIQ

-642 VWYQM
+642 VCCQI
-647 KKMNYFM
+647 KKMNYFK
-654 QINENLFNEYF
+654 QLDENLFNECF
-665 EEFFQKTIN
+665 EDFFQKTIN

-681 PEIKYKMIQY
+681 PEIKYRMIQY
-691 LNGYLQRS
+691 LNGYLKSS
-699 TSFLNEEKINIIIDL
+699 TSFLNEEKIKMIIDL
-714 LEKDFSS
+714 LEKDFSN
-721 FNDSQIQ
+721 FNDSEIQ

-733 NISDIFFFVLKD
+733 NISDIYFFILKD
-745 ASKIEKFIN
+745 NTKIGKYIN
-754 KAFQISNKKLEL
+754 NAFQILNKNSEKN
-766 KENIN
+766 ENLN
-771 LLIILINKILFYGEK
+771 LLIILINKILYYGEK
-786 ENRFFY
+786 ETRPFY
-792 SDMINKA
+792 IEIINKA
-799 IKKLQNSKLFESE
+799 IKLLQKSKLVKS
-812 AKKEG
+812 KETKEE
-817 LKEIYIFYKNTIE
+817 LKEIYIHYKNTIE

-841 PIYDSIIL
+841 PLYDSILI

>member
-1 MINLSSLEQENYLN
+1 MINLSSLEQEKYLN

-48 SLLKVDILTPSNYYL
+48 SLLKVNLLTPSNYYL
-63 LYIDTIELLQET
+63 LYIDTMELLQET
-75 IEFYIRSNV
+75 IEYYIRDNV

-102 LIPRLYLMIISG
+102 LIPRIYLMIISG
-114 SVYLGLYPIRFR
+114 SVYLGLYPIKYR
-126 EIIYDLLNAVKC
+126 EIIYDLLNVVKC
-138 VQNPLRGFWVRYFLV
+138 IQNPLRGFWIRYFLF
-153 KTLKNILP
+153 KSLKNILP
-161 IKIGEYIDNEEYFFL
+161 IKIGEYISNEEYFFL

-196 MRTKKEIYIDV
+196 MRTKKEIYIDD

-232 KGIDKNIFVNRIL
+232 KGVDKNIFVNKIL

-258 NDYYLEQIIISA
+258 NDYYLEQNIISA

-315 IKFIKNIRKNE
+315 TKFIKNIRKNE
-326 NISLRNEIM
+326 NSSLRNEIM
-335 STITTTFPLFLE
+335 SSITTTFPLFLE
-347 KYNEMQST
+347 KYNELQTT

-376 FSLKILKH
+376 FSLKILKN
-384 GKDEQKISIINIV
+384 GKDEQKTSIINIV

-451 RKHISIRLIESFQNK
+451 RKHISIKLIDSFQNK
-466 LDKRNKIDS
+466 SDKRNKIDS
-475 LNKIEKI
+475 VNKIQKI

-488 LITETNRNNEEEGDE
+488 LITESNRNNEEEDA

-532 KMLNEIKTF
+532 QMLNEIKTF

-546 TETTT
+546 IETTSF
-551 YTIPTIIN
+551 TIPTIIY
-559 FIINYIKKLDLF
+559 FIINYIKQLDLF
-571 YNDYI
+571 NNEYFL
-576 QKFKID
+576 KTKKE
-582 NNENKRKNF
+582 NNENKTNIF
-591 DLEFFIEDED
+591 DFEFSIEDGD
-601 DINNLEKN
+601 DINNFEMN
-609 YTKLIKDYINLLKEC
+609 YINLIKDYINLLKEC
-624 LLIIENNNQIQ
+624 FLIIENKNQIQ

-642 VWYQM
+642 VCCQI
-647 KKMNYFM
+647 KKMNYFK
-654 QINENLFNEYF
+654 QLDENLFNECF
-665 EEFFQKTIN
+665 EDFFQKTIN

-681 PEIKYKMIQY
+681 PEIKYRMIQY
-691 LNGYLQRS
+691 LNGYLKSS
-699 TSFLNEEKINIIIDL
+699 TSFLNEEKIKMIIDL
-714 LEKDFSS
+714 LEKDFSN
-721 FNDSQIQ
+721 FNDSEIQ

-733 NISDIFFFVLKD
+733 NISDIYFFILKD
-745 ASKIEKFIN
+745 NTKIGKYIN
-754 KAFQISNKKLEL
+754 KAFQILNKNSEKN
-766 KENIN
+766 ENLN
-771 LLIILINKILFYGEK
+771 LLIILINKILYYGEK
-786 ENRFFY
+786 ETRPFY
-792 SDMINKA
+792 IEIINKA
-799 IKKLQNSKLFESE
+799 IKLLQKSKLVKS
-812 AKKEG
+812 KEIKEE
-817 LKEIYIFYKNTIE
+817 LKEIYIHYKNTIE

-841 PIYDSIIL
+841 PLYDSILI

>member
-1 MINLSSLEQENYLN
+1 MINLSSLEQEKYLN

-48 SLLKVDILTPSNYYL
+48 SLLKVNLLTPSNYYL
-63 LYIDTIELLQET
+63 LYIDTMELLQET
-75 IEFYIRSNV
+75 IEYYIRDNV

-102 LIPRLYLMIISG
+102 LIPRIYLMIISG
-114 SVYLGLYPIRFR
+114 SVYLGLYPIKYR
-126 EIIYDLLNAVKC
+126 EIIYDLLNVVKC
-138 VQNPLRGFWVRYFLV
+138 IQNPLRGFWIRYFLF
-153 KTLKNILP
+153 KSLKNILP
-161 IKIGEYIDNEEYFFL
+161 IKIGEYISNEEYFFL

-196 MRTKKEIYIDV
+196 MRTKKEIYIDD

-226 EEISCM
+226 EEISCL
-232 KGIDKNIFVNRIL
+232 KGVDKNIFVNKIL

-315 IKFIKNIRKNE
+315 TKFNKNIRKNE
-326 NISLRNEIM
+326 NSSLRNEIM
-335 STITTTFPLFLE
+335 SSITTTFPLFLE
-347 KYNEMQST
+347 KYNELQTT

-376 FSLKILKH
+376 FSLKILKN
-384 GKDEQKISIINIV
+384 GKDEQKTSIINIV

-451 RKHISIRLIESFQNK
+451 RKHISIKLIDSFQNK
-466 LDKRNKIDS
+466 SDKRNKIDS
-475 LNKIEKI
+475 INKIQKI

-488 LITETNRNNEEEGDE
+488 LITESNRNNEEEDA

-532 KMLNEIKTF
+532 QMLNEIKTF

-546 TETTT
+546 IETTSF
-551 YTIPTIIN
+551 TIPTIIY
-559 FIINYIKKLDLF
+559 FIINYIKQLDLF
-571 YNDYI
+571 NNEYFL
-576 QKFKID
+576 KTKKE
-582 NNENKRKNF
+582 NNENKRNPF
-591 DLEFFIEDED
+591 DFEFSIEDGD
-601 DINNLEKN
+601 DINNFEMN
-609 YTKLIKDYINLLKEC
+609 YINLIKDYINLLKEC
-624 LLIIENNNQIQ
+624 FLIIENKNQIQ

-642 VWYQM
+642 VCCQI
-647 KKMNYFM
+647 KKMNYFK
-654 QINENLFNEYF
+654 QLDENLFNECF
-665 EEFFQKTIN
+665 EDFFQKTIN

-681 PEIKYKMIQY
+681 PEIKYSMIQY
-691 LNGYLQRS
+691 LNGYLKSS
-699 TSFLNEEKINIIIDL
+699 TSFLNEEKIKMIIDL
-714 LEKDFSS
+714 LEKDFSN
-721 FNDSQIQ
+721 FNDSEIQ

-733 NISDIFFFVLKD
+733 NISDIYFFILKD
-745 ASKIEKFIN
+745 NTKIGKYIN
-754 KAFQISNKKLEL
+754 KAFQILNKNSDKN
-766 KENIN
+766 ENLN
-771 LLIILINKILFYGEK
+771 LLIILINKILYYGEK
-786 ENRFFY
+786 ETRPFY
-792 SDMINKA
+792 IEIINKA
-799 IKKLQNSKLFESE
+799 IKVLQKSKLVNSKET
-812 AKKEG
+812 KEE
-817 LKEIYIFYKNTIE
+817 LKEIYIHYKNTIE

-841 PIYDSIIL
+841 PLYDSILI

>member
-1 MINLSSLEQENYLN
+1 MINLSSLEQEKYLN

-48 SLLKVDILTPSNYYL
+48 SLLKVNLLTPSNYYL
-63 LYIDTIELLQET
+63 LYIDTMELLQET
-75 IEFYIRSNV
+75 IEYYIRDNV

-102 LIPRLYLMIISG
+102 LIPRIYLMIISG
-114 SVYLGLYPIRFR
+114 SVYLGLYPIKYR
-126 EIIYDLLNAVKC
+126 EIIYDLLNVVKC
-138 VQNPLRGFWVRYFLV
+138 IQNPLRGFWIRYFLF
-153 KTLKNILP
+153 KSLKNILP
-161 IKIGEYIDNEEYFFL
+161 IKIGEYISNEEYFFL

-196 MRTKKEIYIDV
+196 MRTKKEIYIDD

-232 KGIDKNIFVNRIL
+232 KGVDKNIFVNKIL

-315 IKFIKNIRKNE
+315 TKFIKNIRKNE
-326 NISLRNEIM
+326 NSSLRNEIM
-335 STITTTFPLFLE
+335 SSITTTFPLFLE
-347 KYNEMQST
+347 KYNELQTT

-376 FSLKILKH
+376 FSLKILKN
-384 GKDEQKISIINIV
+384 GKDEQKTSIINIV

-451 RKHISIRLIESFQNK
+451 RKHISIKLIDSFQNK
-466 LDKRNKIDS
+466 SDKRNKIDS
-475 LNKIEKI
+475 VNKIQKI

-488 LITETNRNNEEEGDE
+488 LITESNRNNEEEDA

-532 KMLNEIKTF
+532 QMLNEIKTF

-546 TETTT
+546 IETTSF
-551 YTIPTIIN
+551 TIPTIIY
-559 FIINYIKKLDLF
+559 FIINYIKQLDLF
-571 YNDYI
+571 NNEYFL
-576 QKFKID
+576 KTKKE
-582 NNENKRKNF
+582 NNENKRNPF
-591 DLEFFIEDED
+591 DFEFSIEDGD
-601 DINNLEKN
+601 DINNFEMN
-609 YTKLIKDYINLLKEC
+609 YINLIKDYINLLKEC
-624 LLIIENNNQIQ
+624 FLIIENKNQIQ

-642 VWYQM
+642 VCCQI
-647 KKMNYFM
+647 KKMNYFK
-654 QINENLFNEYF
+654 QLDENLFNECF
-665 EEFFQKTIN
+665 EDFFQKTIN

-681 PEIKYKMIQY
+681 PEIKYSMIQY
-691 LNGYLQRS
+691 LNGYLKSS
-699 TSFLNEEKINIIIDL
+699 TSFLNEEKIKMIIDL
-714 LEKDFSS
+714 LEKDFSN
-721 FNDSQIQ
+721 FNDSEIQ

-733 NISDIFFFVLKD
+733 NISDIYFFILKD
-745 ASKIEKFIN
+745 NTKIGKYIN
-754 KAFQISNKKLEL
+754 KAFQILNKNSDKN
-766 KENIN
+766 ENLN
-771 LLIILINKILFYGEK
+771 LLIILINKILYYGEK
-786 ENRFFY
+786 ETRPFY
-792 SDMINKA
+792 IEIINKA
-799 IKKLQNSKLFESE
+799 IKLLQKSKLVKS
-812 AKKEG
+812 KETKEE
-817 LKEIYIFYKNTIE
+817 LKEIYIHYKNTIE

-841 PIYDSIIL
+841 PLYDSILI

>member
-1 MINLSSLEQENYLN
+1 MINLSSLEQEKYLN

-48 SLLKVDILTPSNYYL
+48 SLLKVNLLTPSNYYL
-63 LYIDTIELLQET
+63 LYIDTMELLQET
-75 IEFYIRSNV
+75 IEYYIRDNV

-102 LIPRLYLMIISG
+102 LIPRIYLMIISG
-114 SVYLGLYPIRFR
+114 SVYLGLYPIKFR
-126 EIIYDLLNAVKC
+126 EIIYDLLNVVKC
-138 VQNPLRGFWVRYFLV
+138 IQNPLRGFWIRYFLF
-153 KTLKNILP
+153 KSLKNILP
-161 IKIGEYIDNEEYFFL
+161 IKIGEYISNEEYFFL

-196 MRTKKEIYIDV
+196 MRTKKEIYIDD

-232 KGIDKNIFVNRIL
+232 KGVDKNIFVNKIL

-315 IKFIKNIRKNE
+315 TKFIKNIRKNE
-326 NISLRNEIM
+326 NSSLRNEIM
-335 STITTTFPLFLE
+335 SSITTTFPLFLE
-347 KYNEMQST
+347 KYNELQTT

-376 FSLKILKH
+376 FSLKILKN
-384 GKDEQKISIINIV
+384 GKDEQKTSIINIV

-451 RKHISIRLIESFQNK
+451 RKHISIKLIDSFQNK
-466 LDKRNKIDS
+466 SDKRNKIDS
-475 LNKIEKI
+475 VNKIQKI

-488 LITETNRNNEEEGDE
+488 LITESNRNNEEEDA

-532 KMLNEIKTF
+532 QMLNEIKTF

-546 TETTT
+546 IETTSF
-551 YTIPTIIN
+551 TIPTIIY
-559 FIINYIKKLDLF
+559 FIINYIKQLDLF
-571 YNDYI
+571 NNEYFL
-576 QKFKID
+576 KTKKE
-582 NNENKRKNF
+582 NNENKRNPF
-591 DLEFFIEDED
+591 DFDFSIEDGD
-601 DINNLEKN
+601 DINNFEMN
-609 YTKLIKDYINLLKEC
+609 YINLIKDYINLLKEC
-624 LLIIENNNQIQ
+624 FLIIENKNQIQ

-642 VWYQM
+642 VCCQI
-647 KKMNYFM
+647 KKMNYFK
-654 QINENLFNEYF
+654 QLDENLFNECF
-665 EEFFQKTIN
+665 EDFFQKTIN

-681 PEIKYKMIQY
+681 PEIKYSMIQY
-691 LNGYLQRS
+691 LNGYLKSS
-699 TSFLNEEKINIIIDL
+699 TSFLNEEKIKMIIDL
-714 LEKDFSS
+714 LEKDFSN
-721 FNDSQIQ
+721 FNDSEIQ

-733 NISDIFFFVLKD
+733 NLSDIYFFILKD
-745 ASKIEKFIN
+745 NTKIGKYIN
-754 KAFQISNKKLEL
+754 KAFQILNKNSEKN
-766 KENIN
+766 ENLN
-771 LLIILINKILFYGEK
+771 LLIILINKILYYGEK
-786 ENRFFY
+786 ETQPFY
-792 SDMINKA
+792 IEIINKA
-799 IKKLQNSKLFESE
+799 IKVLQKSKLVNSKET
-812 AKKEG
+812 KEE
-817 LKEIYIFYKNTIE
+817 LKEIYIHYKNTIE

-841 PIYDSIIL
+841 PLYDSILI

>member
-1 MINLSSLEQENYLN
+1 MINLSSLEQEKYLN

-48 SLLKVDILTPSNYYL
+48 SLLKVNLLTPSNYYL
-63 LYIDTIELLQET
+63 LYIDTMELLQET
-75 IEFYIRSNV
+75 IEYYIRDNV

-102 LIPRLYLMIISG
+102 LIPRIYLMIISG
-114 SVYLGLYPIRFR
+114 SVYLGLYPIKYR
-126 EIIYDLLNAVKC
+126 EIIYDLLNVVKC
-138 VQNPLRGFWVRYFLV
+138 IQNPLRGFWIRYFLF
-153 KTLKNILP
+153 KSLKNILP
-161 IKIGEYIDNEEYFFL
+161 IKIGEYISNEEYFFL

-196 MRTKKEIYIDV
+196 MRTKKEIYIDD

-232 KGIDKNIFVNRIL
+232 KGVDKNIFVNKIL

-315 IKFIKNIRKNE
+315 TKFIKNIRKNE
-326 NISLRNEIM
+326 NSSLRNEIM
-335 STITTTFPLFLE
+335 SSITTTFPLFLE
-347 KYNEMQST
+347 KYNELQTT

-376 FSLKILKH
+376 FSLKILKN
-384 GKDEQKISIINIV
+384 GKDEQKTSIINIV

-451 RKHISIRLIESFQNK
+451 RKHISIKLIDSFQNK
-466 LDKRNKIDS
+466 SDKRNKIDS
-475 LNKIEKI
+475 VNKIQKI

-488 LITETNRNNEEEGDE
+488 LITESNRNNEEEDA

-532 KMLNEIKTF
+532 QMLNEIKTF

-546 TETTT
+546 IETTSF
-551 YTIPTIIN
+551 TIPTIIY
-559 FIINYIKKLDLF
+559 FIINYIKQLDLF
-571 YNDYI
+571 NNEYFL
-576 QKFKID
+576 KTKKE
-582 NNENKRKNF
+582 NNENKRNPF
-591 DLEFFIEDED
+591 DFEFSIEDGD
-601 DINNLEKN
+601 DINNFEMN
-609 YTKLIKDYINLLKEC
+609 YINLIKDYINLLKEC
-624 LLIIENNNQIQ
+624 FLIIENKNQIQ

-642 VWYQM
+642 VCCQI
-647 KKMNYFM
+647 KKMNYFK
-654 QINENLFNEYF
+654 QIDENLFNECF
-665 EEFFQKTIN
+665 EDFFLKSIN

-681 PEIKYKMIQY
+681 PEIKYSMIQY
-691 LNGYLQRS
+691 LNGYLKSS
-699 TSFLNEEKINIIIDL
+699 TSFLNEEKIKIIIDL
-714 LEKDFSS
+714 LEKDFSN
-721 FNDSQIQ
+721 FNDSEIQ
-728 FKIAI
+728 
-733 NISDIFFFVLKD
+733 LK
-745 ASKIEKFIN
+745 
-754 KAFQISNKKLEL
+754 
-766 KENIN
+766 
-771 LLIILINKILFYGEK
+771 
-786 ENRFFY
+786 
-792 SDMINKA
+792 
-799 IKKLQNSKLFESE
+799 
-812 AKKEG
+812 
-817 LKEIYIFYKNTIE
+817 
-830 YIIKK
+830 
-835 KNQKSN
+835 
-841 PIYDSIIL
+841 

>member
-1 MINLSSLEQENYLN
+1 MINLSSLEQEKYLN

-48 SLLKVDILTPSNYYL
+48 SLLKVNLLTPSNYYL
-63 LYIDTIELLQET
+63 LYIDTMELLQET
-75 IEFYIRSNV
+75 IEYYIRDNV

-102 LIPRLYLMIISG
+102 LIPRIYLMIISG
-114 SVYLGLYPIRFR
+114 SVYLGLYPIKYR
-126 EIIYDLLNAVKC
+126 EIVYDLLNVVKC
-138 VQNPLRGFWVRYFLV
+138 IQNPLRGFWIRYFLF
-153 KTLKNILP
+153 KSLKNILP
-161 IKIGEYIDNEEYFFL
+161 IKIGEYISNEEYFFL

-196 MRTKKEIYIDV
+196 MRTKKEIYIDD

-232 KGIDKNIFVNRIL
+232 KGVDKNIFVNKIL

-315 IKFIKNIRKNE
+315 TKFIKNIRKNE
-326 NISLRNEIM
+326 NSSLRNEIM
-335 STITTTFPLFLE
+335 SSITTTFPLFLE
-347 KYNEMQST
+347 KYNELQTT

-376 FSLKILKH
+376 FSLKILKN
-384 GKDEQKISIINIV
+384 GKDEQKTSIINIV

-451 RKHISIRLIESFQNK
+451 RKHISIKLIDSFQNK
-466 LDKRNKIDS
+466 SDKRNKIDS
-475 LNKIEKI
+475 VNKIQKI

-488 LITETNRNNEEEGDE
+488 LITESNRNNEEEDA

-532 KMLNEIKTF
+532 QMLNEIKTF

-546 TETTT
+546 IETTSF
-551 YTIPTIIN
+551 TIPTIIY
-559 FIINYIKKLDLF
+559 FIINYIKQLDLF
-571 YNDYI
+571 NNEYFL
-576 QKFKID
+576 KTKKE
-582 NNENKRKNF
+582 NNENKRNPF
-591 DLEFFIEDED
+591 DFEFSIEDGD
-601 DINNLEKN
+601 DINNFEMN
-609 YTKLIKDYINLLKEC
+609 YINLIKDYINLLKEC
-624 LLIIENNNQIQ
+624 FLIIENKNQIQ

-642 VWYQM
+642 VCCQI
-647 KKMNYFM
+647 KKMNYFK
-654 QINENLFNEYF
+654 QLDENLFNECF
-665 EEFFQKTIN
+665 EDFFLKSIN

-681 PEIKYKMIQY
+681 PEIKYSMIQY
-691 LNGYLQRS
+691 LNGYLKSS
-699 TSFLNEEKINIIIDL
+699 TSFLNEEKIKMIIDL
-714 LEKDFSS
+714 LEKDFSN
-721 FNDSQIQ
+721 FNDSEIQ

-733 NISDIFFFVLKD
+733 NISDIYFFILKD
-745 ASKIEKFIN
+745 NTKIGKYIN
-754 KAFQISNKKLEL
+754 KAFQILNKNSEKN
-766 KENIN
+766 ENLN
-771 LLIILINKILFYGEK
+771 LLIILINKILYYGEK
-786 ENRFFY
+786 ETRPFY
-792 SDMINKA
+792 IEIINKA
-799 IKKLQNSKLFESE
+799 IKILQKSKLVKS
-812 AKKEG
+812 KETKEE
-817 LKEIYIFYKNTIE
+817 LKEIYIHYKNTIE

-841 PIYDSIIL
+841 PLYDSILI

>member
-1 MINLSSLEQENYLN
+1 MINLSSLEQEKYLN

-48 SLLKVDILTPSNYYL
+48 SLLKVNLLTPSNYYL
-63 LYIDTIELLQET
+63 LYIDTMELLQET
-75 IEFYIRSNV
+75 IEYYIRDNV

-102 LIPRLYLMIISG
+102 LIPRIYLMIISG
-114 SVYLGLYPIRFR
+114 SVYLGLYPIKYR
-126 EIIYDLLNAVKC
+126 EIIYDLLNVVKC
-138 VQNPLRGFWVRYFLV
+138 IQNPLRGFWIRYFLF
-153 KTLKNILP
+153 KSLKNILP
-161 IKIGEYIDNEEYFFL
+161 IKIGEYISNEEYFFL

-196 MRTKKEIYIDV
+196 MRTKKEIYIDD

-232 KGIDKNIFVNRIL
+232 KGVDKNIFVNKIL

-315 IKFIKNIRKNE
+315 TKFIKNIRKNE
-326 NISLRNEIM
+326 NSSLRNEIM
-335 STITTTFPLFLE
+335 SSITTTFPLFLE
-347 KYNEMQST
+347 KYNELQTT

-376 FSLKILKH
+376 FSLKILKN
-384 GKDEQKISIINIV
+384 GKDEQKTSIINIV

-451 RKHISIRLIESFQNK
+451 RKHISIKLIDSFQNK
-466 LDKRNKIDS
+466 SDKRNKIDS
-475 LNKIEKI
+475 VNKIQKI

-488 LITETNRNNEEEGDE
+488 LITESNRNNEEEDA

-532 KMLNEIKTF
+532 QMLNEIKTF

-546 TETTT
+546 IETTSF
-551 YTIPTIIN
+551 TIPTIIY
-559 FIINYIKKLDLF
+559 FIINYIKQLDLF
-571 YNDYI
+571 NNEYFL
-576 QKFKID
+576 KTKKE
-582 NNENKRKNF
+582 NNENKRNIF
-591 DLEFFIEDED
+591 DFEFSIEDGD
-601 DINNLEKN
+601 DINNFEMN
-609 YTKLIKDYINLLKEC
+609 YINLIKDYINLLKEC
-624 LLIIENNNQIQ
+624 FLIIENKNQIQ

-642 VWYQM
+642 VCCQI
-647 KKMNYFM
+647 KKMNYFK
-654 QINENLFNEYF
+654 QLDENLFNECF
-665 EEFFQKTIN
+665 EDFFQKTIN

-681 PEIKYKMIQY
+681 PEIKYSMIQY
-691 LNGYLQRS
+691 LNGYLKSS
-699 TSFLNEEKINIIIDL
+699 TSFLNEEKIKMIIDL
-714 LEKDFSS
+714 LEKDFSN
-721 FNDSQIQ
+721 FNDSEIQ

-733 NISDIFFFVLKD
+733 NISDIYFFILKD
-745 ASKIEKFIN
+745 NTKIGKYIN
-754 KAFQISNKKLEL
+754 NAFQILNKNSDKN
-766 KENIN
+766 ENLN
-771 LLIILINKILFYGEK
+771 LLIILINKILYYGEK
-786 ENRFFY
+786 ETRPFY
-792 SDMINKA
+792 IEIINKA
-799 IKKLQNSKLFESE
+799 IKILQKSKLVKS
-812 AKKEG
+812 KETKEE
-817 LKEIYIFYKNTIE
+817 LKEIYIHYKNTIE

-841 PIYDSIIL
+841 PLYDSILI

>member
-1 MINLSSLEQENYLN
+1 MINLSSLEQEKYLN

-48 SLLKVDILTPSNYYL
+48 SLLKVNLLTPSNYYL
-63 LYIDTIELLQET
+63 LYIDTMELLQET
-75 IEFYIRSNV
+75 IEYYIRDNV

-102 LIPRLYLMIISG
+102 LIPRIYLMIISG
-114 SVYLGLYPIRFR
+114 SVYLGLYPIKYR
-126 EIIYDLLNAVKC
+126 EIIYDLLNVVKC
-138 VQNPLRGFWVRYFLV
+138 IQNPLRGFWIRYFLF
-153 KTLKNILP
+153 KSLKNILP
-161 IKIGEYIDNEEYFFL
+161 IKIGEYISNEEYFFL

-196 MRTKKEIYIDV
+196 MRTKKEIYIDD

-232 KGIDKNIFVNRIL
+232 KGVDKNIFVNKIL

-315 IKFIKNIRKNE
+315 TKFIKNIRKNE
-326 NISLRNEIM
+326 NSSLRNEIM
-335 STITTTFPLFLE
+335 SSITTTFPLFLE
-347 KYNEMQST
+347 KYNELQTT

-376 FSLKILKH
+376 FSLKILKN
-384 GKDEQKISIINIV
+384 GKDEQKTSIINIV

-451 RKHISIRLIESFQNK
+451 RKHISIKLIDSFQNK
-466 LDKRNKIDS
+466 SDKRNKIDS
-475 LNKIEKI
+475 VNKIQKI

-488 LITETNRNNEEEGDE
+488 LITESNRNNEEEGAGD
-503 GEYFE
+503 YFE

-532 KMLNEIKTF
+532 QMLNEIKTF

-546 TETTT
+546 IETTSF
-551 YTIPTIIN
+551 TIPTIIY
-559 FIINYIKKLDLF
+559 FIINYIKQLDLF
-571 YNDYI
+571 NNEYFL
-576 QKFKID
+576 KTKKE
-582 NNENKRKNF
+582 NNENKRNPF
-591 DLEFFIEDED
+591 DFEFSIEDGD
-601 DINNLEKN
+601 DINNFEMN
-609 YTKLIKDYINLLKEC
+609 YINLIKDYINLLKEC
-624 LLIIENNNQIQ
+624 FLIIENKNQIQ

-642 VWYQM
+642 VCCQI
-647 KKMNYFM
+647 KKMNYFK
-654 QINENLFNEYF
+654 QLDENLFNEFF
-665 EEFFQKTIN
+665 EDFFQKTIN

-681 PEIKYKMIQY
+681 PEIKYSMIQY
-691 LNGYLQRS
+691 LNGYLKSS
-699 TSFLNEEKINIIIDL
+699 TSFLNEEKIKMIIDL
-714 LEKDFSS
+714 LEKDFSN
-721 FNDSQIQ
+721 FNDSEIQ

-733 NISDIFFFVLKD
+733 NISDIYFFILKD
-745 ASKIEKFIN
+745 NTKIGKYIN
-754 KAFQISNKKLEL
+754 NAFQILNKNSDKN
-766 KENIN
+766 ENLN
-771 LLIILINKILFYGEK
+771 LLIILINKILYYREK
-786 ENRFFY
+786 ETRPFY
-792 SDMINKA
+792 IEIINKA
-799 IKKLQNSKLFESE
+799 IKLLQKSKLVKS
-812 AKKEG
+812 KETKEE
-817 LKEIYIFYKNTIE
+817 LKEIYIHYKNTIE

-841 PIYDSIIL
+841 PLYDSILI

>member
-1 MINLSSLEQENYLN
+1 MINLSSLEQEKYLN

-48 SLLKVDILTPSNYYL
+48 SLLKVNLLTPSNYYL
-63 LYIDTIELLQET
+63 LYIDTMELLQET
-75 IEFYIRSNV
+75 IEYYIRDNV

-102 LIPRLYLMIISG
+102 LIPRIYLMIISG
-114 SVYLGLYPIRFR
+114 SVYLGLYPIKYR
-126 EIIYDLLNAVKC
+126 EIIYDLLNVVKC
-138 VQNPLRGFWVRYFLV
+138 IQNPLRGFWIRYFLF
-153 KTLKNILP
+153 KSLKNILP
-161 IKIGEYIDNEEYFFL
+161 IKIGEYISNEEYFFL

-196 MRTKKEIYIDV
+196 MRTKKEIYIDD

-232 KGIDKNIFVNRIL
+232 KGVDKNIFVNKIL

-315 IKFIKNIRKNE
+315 TKFIKNIRKNE
-326 NISLRNEIM
+326 NSSLRNEIM
-335 STITTTFPLFLE
+335 SSITTTFPLFLE
-347 KYNEMQST
+347 KYNELQTT

-376 FSLKILKH
+376 FSLKILKN
-384 GKDEQKISIINIV
+384 GKDEQKTSIINIV

-451 RKHISIRLIESFQNK
+451 RKHISIKLIDSFQNK
-466 LDKRNKIDS
+466 SDKRNKIDS
-475 LNKIEKI
+475 VNKIQKI

-488 LITETNRNNEEEGDE
+488 LITESNRNNEEEDA

-532 KMLNEIKTF
+532 QMLNEIKTF

-546 TETTT
+546 IETTSF
-551 YTIPTIIN
+551 TIPTIIY
-559 FIINYIKKLDLF
+559 FIINYIKQLDLF
-571 YNDYI
+571 NNEYFL
-576 QKFKID
+576 KTKKE
-582 NNENKRKNF
+582 NNENKRNIF
-591 DLEFFIEDED
+591 DFEFSIEDGD
-601 DINNLEKN
+601 DINNFEMN
-609 YTKLIKDYINLLKEC
+609 YINLIKDYINLLKEC
-624 LLIIENNNQIQ
+624 FLIIENKNQIQ

-642 VWYQM
+642 VCCQI
-647 KKMNYFM
+647 KKMNYFK
-654 QINENLFNEYF
+654 QLDENLFNECF
-665 EEFFQKTIN
+665 EDFFQKTIN

-681 PEIKYKMIQY
+681 PEIKYSMIQY
-691 LNGYLQRS
+691 LNGYLKSS
-699 TSFLNEEKINIIIDL
+699 TSFLNEEKIKMIIDL
-714 LEKDFSS
+714 LEKDFSN
-721 FNDSQIQ
+721 FNDSEIQ

-733 NISDIFFFVLKD
+733 NISDIYFFILKD
-745 ASKIEKFIN
+745 NTKIGKYIN
-754 KAFQISNKKLEL
+754 NAFQILNKNSEKN
-766 KENIN
+766 ENLN
-771 LLIILINKILFYGEK
+771 LLIILINKILYYGEK
-786 ENRFFY
+786 ETRPFY
-792 SDMINKA
+792 IEIINKA
-799 IKKLQNSKLFESE
+799 IKILQKSKLVKS
-812 AKKEG
+812 KEIKEE
-817 LKEIYIFYKNTIE
+817 LKEIYIHYKNTIE

-841 PIYDSIIL
+841 PLYDSILI

>member
-1 MINLSSLEQENYLN
+1 MINLSSLEQEKYLN

-48 SLLKVDILTPSNYYL
+48 SLLKVNLLTPSNYYL
-63 LYIDTIELLQET
+63 LYIDTMELLQET
-75 IEFYIRSNV
+75 IEYYIRDNV

-102 LIPRLYLMIISG
+102 LIPRIYLMIISG
-114 SVYLGLYPIRFR
+114 SVYLGLYPIKYR
-126 EIIYDLLNAVKC
+126 EIIYDLLNVVKC
-138 VQNPLRGFWVRYFLV
+138 IQNPLRGFWIRYFLF
-153 KTLKNILP
+153 KSLKNILP
-161 IKIGEYIDNEEYFFL
+161 IKIGEYISNEEYFFL

-196 MRTKKEIYIDV
+196 MRTKKEIYIDD

-232 KGIDKNIFVNRIL
+232 KGVDKNIFVNKIL

-315 IKFIKNIRKNE
+315 TKFIKNIRKNE
-326 NISLRNEIM
+326 NSSLRNEIM
-335 STITTTFPLFLE
+335 SSITTTFPLFLE
-347 KYNEMQST
+347 KYNELQTT

-376 FSLKILKH
+376 FSLKILKN
-384 GKDEQKISIINIV
+384 GKDEQKTSIINIV

-451 RKHISIRLIESFQNK
+451 RKHISIKLIDSFQNK
-466 LDKRNKIDS
+466 SDKRNKIDS
-475 LNKIEKI
+475 INKIQKI

-488 LITETNRNNEEEGDE
+488 LITESNRNNEKEDA

-532 KMLNEIKTF
+532 QMLNEIKTF

-546 TETTT
+546 IETTSF
-551 YTIPTIIN
+551 TIPTIIY
-559 FIINYIKKLDLF
+559 FIINYIKQLDLF
-571 YNDYI
+571 YNEYFL
-576 QKFKID
+576 KTKKE
-582 NNENKRKNF
+582 NNENKRNIF
-591 DLEFFIEDED
+591 DFEFSIEDGD
-601 DINNLEKN
+601 DINNFEMN
-609 YTKLIKDYINLLKEC
+609 YINLIKDYINLLKEC
-624 LLIIENNNQIQ
+624 FLIIENKNQIQ

-642 VWYQM
+642 VCCQI
-647 KKMNYFM
+647 KKMNYFK
-654 QINENLFNEYF
+654 QLDENLFNEFF
-665 EEFFQKTIN
+665 EDFFQKTIN
-674 IYKNVKE
+674 IYNNVKE
-681 PEIKYKMIQY
+681 PEIK
-691 LNGYLQRS
+691 
-699 TSFLNEEKINIIIDL
+699 
-714 LEKDFSS
+714 
-721 FNDSQIQ
+721 
-728 FKIAI
+728 
-733 NISDIFFFVLKD
+733 
-745 ASKIEKFIN
+745 
-754 KAFQISNKKLEL
+754 
-766 KENIN
+766 
-771 LLIILINKILFYGEK
+771 
-786 ENRFFY
+786 
-792 SDMINKA
+792 
-799 IKKLQNSKLFESE
+799 
-812 AKKEG
+812 
-817 LKEIYIFYKNTIE
+817 
-830 YIIKK
+830 
-835 KNQKSN
+835 
-841 PIYDSIIL
+841 

>member
-1 MINLSSLEQENYLN
+1 MINLSSLEQEKYLN

-48 SLLKVDILTPSNYYL
+48 SLLKVNLLTPSNYYL
-63 LYIDTIELLQET
+63 LYIDTMELLQET
-75 IEFYIRSNV
+75 IEYYIRDNV

-102 LIPRLYLMIISG
+102 LIPRIYLMIISG
-114 SVYLGLYPIRFR
+114 SVYLGLYPIKYR
-126 EIIYDLLNAVKC
+126 EIIYDLLNVVKC
-138 VQNPLRGFWVRYFLV
+138 IQNPLRGFWIRYFLF
-153 KTLKNILP
+153 KSLKNILP
-161 IKIGEYIDNEEYFFL
+161 IKIGEYISNEEYFFL

-196 MRTKKEIYIDV
+196 MRTKKEIYIDD

-232 KGIDKNIFVNRIL
+232 KGVDKNIFVNKIL

-315 IKFIKNIRKNE
+315 TKFIKNIRKNE
-326 NISLRNEIM
+326 NSSLRNEIM
-335 STITTTFPLFLE
+335 SSITTTFPLFLE
-347 KYNEMQST
+347 KYNELQTT

-376 FSLKILKH
+376 FSLKILKN
-384 GKDEQKISIINIV
+384 GKDEQKTSIINIV

-451 RKHISIRLIESFQNK
+451 RKHISIKLIDSFQNK
-466 LDKRNKIDS
+466 SDKRNKIDS
-475 LNKIEKI
+475 VNKIQKI

-488 LITETNRNNEEEGDE
+488 LITESNRNNEEEDA

-532 KMLNEIKTF
+532 QMLNEIKTF

-546 TETTT
+546 IETTSF
-551 YTIPTIIN
+551 TIPTIIY
-559 FIINYIKKLDLF
+559 FIINYIKQLDLF
-571 YNDYI
+571 YNQYFL
-576 QKFKID
+576 KTKKE
-582 NNENKRKNF
+582 NNENKTNIF
-591 DLEFFIEDED
+591 DFEFSIEDGD
-601 DINNLEKN
+601 DINNFEMN
-609 YTKLIKDYINLLKEC
+609 YINLIKDYINLLKEC
-624 LLIIENNNQIQ
+624 FLIIENKNQIQ

-642 VWYQM
+642 VCCQI
-647 KKMNYFM
+647 KKMKYFKK
-654 QINENLFNEYF
+654 IDENLFNECF
-665 EEFFQKTIN
+665 EDFFQKTIN

-681 PEIKYKMIQY
+681 PEIKYSMIQY
-691 LNGYLQRS
+691 LNGYLKSS
-699 TSFLNEEKINIIIDL
+699 TSFLNEEKIKMIIDL
-714 LEKDFSS
+714 LEKDFSN
-721 FNDSQIQ
+721 FNDSEIQ

-733 NISDIFFFVLKD
+733 NISDIYFFILKD
-745 ASKIEKFIN
+745 NTKIGKYIN
-754 KAFQISNKKLEL
+754 NAFQILNKNSDKN
-766 KENIN
+766 ENLN
-771 LLIILINKILFYGEK
+771 LLIILINKILYYGEK
-786 ENRFFY
+786 ETRPFY
-792 SDMINKA
+792 IEIINKA
-799 IKKLQNSKLFESE
+799 IKILQKSKLVKS
-812 AKKEG
+812 KETKEE
-817 LKEIYIFYKNTIE
+817 LKEIYKNTIE

-841 PIYDSIIL
+841 PLYDSILI

>member
-1 MINLSSLEQENYLN
+1 MINLSSLEQEKYLN

-48 SLLKVDILTPSNYYL
+48 SLLKVNLLTPSNYYL
-63 LYIDTIELLQET
+63 LYIDTMELLQET
-75 IEFYIRSNV
+75 IEYYIRDNV

-102 LIPRLYLMIISG
+102 LIPRIYLMIISG
-114 SVYLGLYPIRFR
+114 SVYLGLYPIKYR
-126 EIIYDLLNAVKC
+126 EIIYDLLNVVKC
-138 VQNPLRGFWVRYFLV
+138 IQNPLRGFWIRYFLF
-153 KTLKNILP
+153 KSLKNILP
-161 IKIGEYIDNEEYFFL
+161 IKIGEYISNEEYFFL

-196 MRTKKEIYIDV
+196 MRTKKEIYIDD

-232 KGIDKNIFVNRIL
+232 KGVDKNIFVNKIL

-315 IKFIKNIRKNE
+315 TKFIKNIRKNE
-326 NISLRNEIM
+326 NESLRNDIM

-347 KYNEMQST
+347 KYNELQTT

-376 FSLKILKH
+376 FSLKILKN
-384 GKDEQKISIINIV
+384 GKDEQKTSIINIV

-451 RKHISIRLIESFQNK
+451 RKHISIKLIDSFQNK
-466 LDKRNKIDS
+466 SDKRNKIDS
-475 LNKIEKI
+475 VNKIQKI

-488 LITETNRNNEEEGDE
+488 LITESNRNNEEEDA

-532 KMLNEIKTF
+532 QMLNEIKTF

-546 TETTT
+546 IETTSF
-551 YTIPTIIN
+551 TIPTIIY

-571 YNDYI
+571 YNQYFL
-576 QKFKID
+576 KTKKE
-582 NNENKRKNF
+582 NNENKTNIF
-591 DLEFFIEDED
+591 DFEFSIEDGD
-601 DINNLEKN
+601 DINNFEMN
-609 YTKLIKDYINLLKEC
+609 YINLIKDYINLLKEC
-624 LLIIENNNQIQ
+624 FLIIENKNQIQ

-642 VWYQM
+642 VCCQI
-647 KKMNYFM
+647 KKMNYFK
-654 QINENLFNEYF
+654 QIDENLSNECF
-665 EEFFQKTIN
+665 EDFFLKTIN

-681 PEIKYKMIQY
+681 PEIKNRMIQY
-691 LNGYLQRS
+691 LNGYLKSS
-699 TSFLNEEKINIIIDL
+699 TSFLNGEKIKIIIDL
-714 LEKDFSS
+714 LDKDFSN
-721 FNDSQIQ
+721 FNDSEIQ

-733 NISDIFFFVLKD
+733 NVSDIYFFILKD
-745 ASKIEKFIN
+745 NTKIGKYIN
-754 KAFQISNKKLEL
+754 KAFQILNKNSEKN
-766 KENIN
+766 ENLN
-771 LLIILINKILFYGEK
+771 LLIILINKILYYGEK
-786 ENRFFY
+786 ETQPFY
-792 SDMINKA
+792 IEIINKA
-799 IKKLQNSKLFESE
+799 IKVLQKSKLVNSKET
-812 AKKEG
+812 KEE
-817 LKEIYIFYKNTIE
+817 LKEIYIHYKNTIE

-841 PIYDSIIL
+841 PLYDSILI

>member
-1 MINLSSLEQENYLN
+1 MINLSSLEQEKYLN

-48 SLLKVDILTPSNYYL
+48 SLLKVNLLTPSNYYL
-63 LYIDTIELLQET
+63 LYIDTMELLQET
-75 IEFYIRSNV
+75 IEYYIRDNV

-102 LIPRLYLMIISG
+102 LIPRIYLMIISG
-114 SVYLGLYPIRFR
+114 SVYLGLYPIKYR
-126 EIIYDLLNAVKC
+126 EIIYDLLNVVKC
-138 VQNPLRGFWVRYFLV
+138 IQNPLRGFWIRYFLF
-153 KTLKNILP
+153 KSLKNILP
-161 IKIGEYIDNEEYFFL
+161 IKIGEYISNEEYFFL

-196 MRTKKEIYIDV
+196 MRTKKEIYIDD

-232 KGIDKNIFVNRIL
+232 KGVDKNIFVNKIL

-315 IKFIKNIRKNE
+315 TKFIKNIRKNE
-326 NISLRNEIM
+326 NSSLRNEIM
-335 STITTTFPLFLE
+335 SSITTTFPLFLE
-347 KYNEMQST
+347 KYNELQTT

-376 FSLKILKH
+376 FSLKILKN
-384 GKDEQKISIINIV
+384 GKDEQKTSIINIV

-451 RKHISIRLIESFQNK
+451 RKHISIKLIDSFQNK
-466 LDKRNKIDS
+466 SDKRNKIDS
-475 LNKIEKI
+475 VNKIQKI

-488 LITETNRNNEEEGDE
+488 LITESNRNNEEEDA

-532 KMLNEIKTF
+532 QMLNEIKTF

-546 TETTT
+546 IETTSF
-551 YTIPTIIN
+551 TIPTIIY
-559 FIINYIKKLDLF
+559 FIINYIKQLDLF
-571 YNDYI
+571 NNEYFL
-576 QKFKID
+576 KTKKE
-582 NNENKRKNF
+582 NNENKRNPF
-591 DLEFFIEDED
+591 DFEFSIEDGD
-601 DINNLEKN
+601 DINNFEMN
-609 YTKLIKDYINLLKEC
+609 YINLIKDYINLLKEC
-624 LLIIENNNQIQ
+624 FLIIENKNQIQ

-642 VWYQM
+642 VCCQI
-647 KKMNYFM
+647 KKMNYFK
-654 QINENLFNEYF
+654 QLDENLFNECF
-665 EEFFQKTIN
+665 EDFFQKTIN

-681 PEIKYKMIQY
+681 PEIKYSMIQY
-691 LNGYLQRS
+691 LNGYLKSS
-699 TSFLNEEKINIIIDL
+699 TSFLNEEKIKMIIDL
-714 LEKDFSS
+714 LEKDFSN
-721 FNDSQIQ
+721 FNDSEIQ

-733 NISDIFFFVLKD
+733 NISDIYFFILKD
-745 ASKIEKFIN
+745 NTKIGKYIN
-754 KAFQISNKKLEL
+754 KAFQILNKNSEKN
-766 KENIN
+766 ENLN
-771 LLIILINKILFYGEK
+771 LLIILINKILYYGEK
-786 ENRFFY
+786 ETRPFY
-792 SDMINKA
+792 IEIINKA
-799 IKKLQNSKLFESE
+799 IKILQKSKLVKS
-812 AKKEG
+812 KEIKEK
-817 LKEIYIFYKNTIE
+817 LKEIYKNTIE

-841 PIYDSIIL
+841 PLYDSILI

>member
-1 MINLSSLEQENYLN
+1 MINLSSLEQEKYLN

-48 SLLKVDILTPSNYYL
+48 SLLKVNLLTPSNYYL
-63 LYIDTIELLQET
+63 LYIDTMELLQET
-75 IEFYIRSNV
+75 IEYYIRDNV

-102 LIPRLYLMIISG
+102 LIPRIYLMIISG
-114 SVYLGLYPIRFR
+114 SVYLGLYPIKYR
-126 EIIYDLLNAVKC
+126 EIIYDLLNVVKC
-138 VQNPLRGFWVRYFLV
+138 IQNPLRGFWIRYFLF
-153 KTLKNILP
+153 KSLKNILP
-161 IKIGEYIDNEEYFFL
+161 IKIGEYISNEEYFFL

-196 MRTKKEIYIDV
+196 MRTKKEIYIDD

-232 KGIDKNIFVNRIL
+232 KGVDKNIFVNKIL

-315 IKFIKNIRKNE
+315 TKFIKNIRKNE
-326 NISLRNEIM
+326 NSSLRNEIM
-335 STITTTFPLFLE
+335 SSITTTFPLFLE
-347 KYNEMQST
+347 KYNELQTT

-376 FSLKILKH
+376 FSLKILKN
-384 GKDEQKISIINIV
+384 GKDEQKTSIINIV

-451 RKHISIRLIESFQNK
+451 RKHISIKLIDSFQNK
-466 LDKRNKIDS
+466 SDKRNKIDS
-475 LNKIEKI
+475 VNKIQKI

-488 LITETNRNNEEEGDE
+488 LITESNRNNEEEDA

-532 KMLNEIKTF
+532 QMLNEIKTF

-546 TETTT
+546 IETTSF
-551 YTIPTIIN
+551 TIPTIIY
-559 FIINYIKKLDLF
+559 FIINYIKQLDLF
-571 YNDYI
+571 NNEYFL
-576 QKFKID
+576 KTKKE
-582 NNENKRKNF
+582 NNENKRNPF
-591 DLEFFIEDED
+591 DFEFSIEDGG
-601 DINNLEKN
+601 DINNFEMN
-609 YTKLIKDYINLLKEC
+609 YINLIKNYINLLKEC
-624 LLIIENNNQIQ
+624 FSIIENKNQIQ

-642 VWYQM
+642 VCCQI
-647 KKMNYFM
+647 KKMNYFKK
-654 QINENLFNEYF
+654 IDENLFNECF
-665 EEFFQKTIN
+665 EDFFQKTLN

-681 PEIKYKMIQY
+681 PEIKYRMIQY
-691 LNGYLQRS
+691 LNGYLKSS
-699 TSFLNEEKINIIIDL
+699 TSFLNEEKIKIIIDL
-714 LEKDFSS
+714 LEKDFSN
-721 FNDSQIQ
+721 FNDSEIQ

-733 NISDIFFFVLKD
+733 NISDIYFFILKD
-745 ASKIEKFIN
+745 NTKIGKYITN
-754 KAFQISNKKLEL
+754 AFQILNKNSDKN
-766 KENIN
+766 ENLN
-771 LLIILINKILFYGEK
+771 LLIILINKILYYGEK
-786 ENRFFY
+786 ETRPFY
-792 SDMINKA
+792 IEIINKA
-799 IKKLQNSKLFESE
+799 IKLLQKSKLVKS
-812 AKKEG
+812 KETKEE
-817 LKEIYIFYKNTIE
+817 LKEIYIHYKNTIE

-841 PIYDSIIL
+841 PLYDSILI

>member
-1 MINLSSLEQENYLN
+1 MINLSSLEQEKYLN

-48 SLLKVDILTPSNYYL
+48 SLLKVNLLTPSNYYL
-63 LYIDTIELLQET
+63 LYIDTMELLQET
-75 IEFYIRSNV
+75 IEYYIRDNV

-102 LIPRLYLMIISG
+102 LIPRIYLMIISG
-114 SVYLGLYPIRFR
+114 SVYLGLYPIKYR
-126 EIIYDLLNAVKC
+126 EIIYDLLNVVKC
-138 VQNPLRGFWVRYFLV
+138 IQNPLRGFWIRYFLF
-153 KTLKNILP
+153 KSLKNILP
-161 IKIGEYIDNEEYFFL
+161 IKIGEYISNEEYFFL

-196 MRTKKEIYIDV
+196 MRTKKEIYIDD

-232 KGIDKNIFVNRIL
+232 KGVDKNIFVNKIL

-315 IKFIKNIRKNE
+315 TKFIKNIRKNE
-326 NISLRNEIM
+326 NASLRNEII
-335 STITTTFPLFLE
+335 SSITTTFPLFLE
-347 KYNEMQST
+347 KYNELQTT

-376 FSLKILKH
+376 FSLKILKN
-384 GKDEQKISIINIV
+384 GKDEQKTSIINIV

-451 RKHISIRLIESFQNK
+451 RKHISIKLIDSFQNK
-466 LDKRNKIDS
+466 SDKRNKIDS
-475 LNKIEKI
+475 VNKIQKI

-488 LITETNRNNEEEGDE
+488 LITESNRNNEEEGA

-532 KMLNEIKTF
+532 QMLNEIKTF

-546 TETTT
+546 IETTSF
-551 YTIPTIIN
+551 TIPTIIY
-559 FIINYIKKLDLF
+559 FIINYIKQLDLF
-571 YNDYI
+571 NNEYFL
-576 QKFKID
+576 KTKKE
-582 NNENKRKNF
+582 NNENKRNPF
-591 DLEFFIEDED
+591 DFEFSIEDGD
-601 DINNLEKN
+601 DINNFEMN
-609 YTKLIKDYINLLKEC
+609 YINLIKDYINLLKEC
-624 LLIIENNNQIQ
+624 FLIIENKNQIQ

-642 VWYQM
+642 VCCQI
-647 KKMNYFM
+647 KKMNYFK
-654 QINENLFNEYF
+654 QLDENLFNECF
-665 EEFFQKTIN
+665 EDFFLKTIN

-681 PEIKYKMIQY
+681 PEIKYRMIQY
-691 LNGYLQRS
+691 LNGYLKSS
-699 TSFLNEEKINIIIDL
+699 TSFLNEEKIKIIIDL
-714 LEKDFSS
+714 LEKDFSN
-721 FNDSQIQ
+721 FNDSEIQ

-733 NISDIFFFVLKD
+733 NISDIYFFILKD
-745 ASKIEKFIN
+745 NTKIGKYIN
-754 KAFQISNKKLEL
+754 KAFQILNKNSEKN
-766 KENIN
+766 ENLN
-771 LLIILINKILFYGEK
+771 LLIILINKILYYGEK
-786 ENRFFY
+786 ETQPFY
-792 SDMINKA
+792 IEMINKA
-799 IKKLQNSKLFESE
+799 IKVLQKSKLVNSKET
-812 AKKEG
+812 KEE
-817 LKEIYIFYKNTIE
+817 LKEIYIHYKNTIE

-841 PIYDSIIL
+841 PLYDSILI

>member
-1 MINLSSLEQENYLN
+1 MINLSSLEQEKYLN

-48 SLLKVDILTPSNYYL
+48 SLLKVNLLTPSNYYL
-63 LYIDTIELLQET
+63 LYIDTMELLQET
-75 IEFYIRSNV
+75 IEYYIRDNV

-102 LIPRLYLMIISG
+102 LIPRIYLMIISG
-114 SVYLGLYPIRFR
+114 SVYLGLYPIKYR
-126 EIIYDLLNAVKC
+126 EIIYDLLNVVKC
-138 VQNPLRGFWVRYFLV
+138 IQNPLRGFWIRYFLF
-153 KTLKNILP
+153 KSLKNILP
-161 IKIGEYIDNEEYFFL
+161 IKIGEYISNEEYFFL

-196 MRTKKEIYIDV
+196 MRTKKEIYIDD

-232 KGIDKNIFVNRIL
+232 KGVDKNIFVNKIL

-315 IKFIKNIRKNE
+315 TKFIKNIRKNE
-326 NISLRNEIM
+326 NSSLRNEIM
-335 STITTTFPLFLE
+335 SSITTTFPLFLE
-347 KYNEMQST
+347 KYNELQTT

-376 FSLKILKH
+376 FSLKILKN
-384 GKDEQKISIINIV
+384 GKDEQKTSIINIV

-451 RKHISIRLIESFQNK
+451 RKHISIKLIDSFQNK
-466 LDKRNKIDS
+466 SDKRNKIDS
-475 LNKIEKI
+475 VNKIQKI

-488 LITETNRNNEEEGDE
+488 LITESNRNNEEEDA

-532 KMLNEIKTF
+532 QMLNEIKTF

-546 TETTT
+546 IETTSF
-551 YTIPTIIN
+551 TIPTIIY
-559 FIINYIKKLDLF
+559 FIINYIKQLDLF
-571 YNDYI
+571 NNEYFL
-576 QKFKID
+576 KTKKE
-582 NNENKRKNF
+582 NNENKRNPF
-591 DLEFFIEDED
+591 DFEFSIEDGD
-601 DINNLEKN
+601 DINNFEMN
-609 YTKLIKDYINLLKEC
+609 YINLIKDYINLLKEC
-624 LLIIENNNQIQ
+624 FLIIENKNQIQ

-642 VWYQM
+642 VCCQI
-647 KKMNYFM
+647 KKMNYFK
-654 QINENLFNEYF
+654 QLDENLFNECF
-665 EEFFQKTIN
+665 EDFFQKTIN

-681 PEIKYKMIQY
+681 PEIKYSMIQY
-691 LNGYLQRS
+691 LNGYLKSS
-699 TSFLNEEKINIIIDL
+699 TSFLNEEKIKMIIDL
-714 LEKDFSS
+714 LEKDFSN
-721 FNDSQIQ
+721 FNDSEIQ

-733 NISDIFFFVLKD
+733 NISDIYFFILKD
-745 ASKIEKFIN
+745 NTKIGKYIN
-754 KAFQISNKKLEL
+754 NAFQILNKNSDKN
-766 KENIN
+766 ENLN
-771 LLIILINKILFYGEK
+771 LLIILINKILYYREK
-786 ENRFFY
+786 ETRPFY
-792 SDMINKA
+792 IEIINKA
-799 IKKLQNSKLFESE
+799 IKLLQKSKLVKS
-812 AKKEG
+812 KETKEE
-817 LKEIYIFYKNTIE
+817 LKEIYIHYKNTIE

-841 PIYDSIIL
+841 PLYDSILI

>member
-1 MINLSSLEQENYLN
+1 MINLSSLEQEKYLN

-48 SLLKVDILTPSNYYL
+48 SLLKVNLLTPSNYYL
-63 LYIDTIELLQET
+63 LYIDTMELLQET
-75 IEFYIRSNV
+75 IEYYIRDNV

-102 LIPRLYLMIISG
+102 LIPRIYLMIISG
-114 SVYLGLYPIRFR
+114 SVYLGLYPIKYR
-126 EIIYDLLNAVKC
+126 EIIYDLLNVVKC
-138 VQNPLRGFWVRYFLV
+138 IQNPLRGFWIRYFLF
-153 KTLKNILP
+153 KSLKNILP
-161 IKIGEYIDNEEYFFL
+161 IKIGEYISNEEYFFL

-196 MRTKKEIYIDV
+196 MRTKKEIYIDD

-232 KGIDKNIFVNRIL
+232 KGVDKNIFVNKIL

-315 IKFIKNIRKNE
+315 TKFIKNIRKNE
-326 NISLRNEIM
+326 NSSLRNEIM
-335 STITTTFPLFLE
+335 SSITTTFPLFLE
-347 KYNEMQST
+347 KYNELQTT

-376 FSLKILKH
+376 FSLKILKN
-384 GKDEQKISIINIV
+384 GKDEQKTSIINIV

-451 RKHISIRLIESFQNK
+451 RKHISIKLIDSFQNK
-466 LDKRNKIDS
+466 SDKRNKIDS
-475 LNKIEKI
+475 VNKIQKI

-488 LITETNRNNEEEGDE
+488 LITESNRNNEEEDA

-532 KMLNEIKTF
+532 QMLNEIKTF

-546 TETTT
+546 IETTSF
-551 YTIPTIIN
+551 TIPTIIY
-559 FIINYIKKLDLF
+559 FIINYIKQLDLF
-571 YNDYI
+571 NNEYFL
-576 QKFKID
+576 KTKKE
-582 NNENKRKNF
+582 NNENKRNPF
-591 DLEFFIEDED
+591 DFEFSIEDGD
-601 DINNLEKN
+601 DINNFEMN
-609 YTKLIKDYINLLKEC
+609 YINLIKDYINLLKEC
-624 LLIIENNNQIQ
+624 FLIIENKNQIQ

-642 VWYQM
+642 VCCQI
-647 KKMNYFM
+647 KKMNYFK
-654 QINENLFNEYF
+654 QLDENLFNECF
-665 EEFFQKTIN
+665 EDFFQKTIN

-681 PEIKYKMIQY
+681 PEIKYSMIQY
-691 LNGYLQRS
+691 LNGYLKSS
-699 TSFLNEEKINIIIDL
+699 TSFLNEEKIKMIIDL
-714 LEKDFSS
+714 LEKDFSN
-721 FNDSQIQ
+721 FNDSEIQ

-733 NISDIFFFVLKD
+733 NISDIYFFILKD
-745 ASKIEKFIN
+745 NTKIGKYIN
-754 KAFQISNKKLEL
+754 NAFQILNKNSDKN
-766 KENIN
+766 ENLNI
-771 LLIILINKILFYGEK
+771 LIILINKILYYGEK
-786 ENRFFY
+786 ETRPFY
-792 SDMINKA
+792 IEIINKA
-799 IKKLQNSKLFESE
+799 IKILQKSKLVKS
-812 AKKEG
+812 KETKEE
-817 LKEIYIFYKNTIE
+817 LKEIYIHYKNTIE

-841 PIYDSIIL
+841 PLYDSILI

>member
-1 MINLSSLEQENYLN
+1 MINLSSLEQEKYLN

-48 SLLKVDILTPSNYYL
+48 SLLKVNLLTPSNYYL
-63 LYIDTIELLQET
+63 LYIDTMELLQET
-75 IEFYIRSNV
+75 IEYYIRDNV

-102 LIPRLYLMIISG
+102 LIPRIYLMIISG
-114 SVYLGLYPIRFR
+114 SVYLGLYPIKYR
-126 EIIYDLLNAVKC
+126 EIIYDLLNVVKC
-138 VQNPLRGFWVRYFLV
+138 IQNPLRGFWIRYFLF
-153 KTLKNILP
+153 KSLKNILP
-161 IKIGEYIDNEEYFFL
+161 IKIGEYISNEEYFFL

-196 MRTKKEIYIDV
+196 MRTKKEIYIDD

-232 KGIDKNIFVNRIL
+232 KGVDKNIFVNKIL

-315 IKFIKNIRKNE
+315 TKFIKNIRKNE
-326 NISLRNEIM
+326 NASLRNEII
-335 STITTTFPLFLE
+335 SSITTTFPLFLE
-347 KYNEMQST
+347 KYNELQTT

-376 FSLKILKH
+376 FSLKILKN
-384 GKDEQKISIINIV
+384 GKDEQKTSIINIV

-451 RKHISIRLIESFQNK
+451 RKHISIKLIDSFQNK
-466 LDKRNKIDS
+466 SDKRNKIDS
-475 LNKIEKI
+475 VNKIQKI

-488 LITETNRNNEEEGDE
+488 LITESNRNNEEEDA

-532 KMLNEIKTF
+532 QMLNEIKTF

-546 TETTT
+546 IETTSF
-551 YTIPTIIN
+551 TIPTIIY
-559 FIINYIKKLDLF
+559 FIINYIKQLDLF
-571 YNDYI
+571 NNEYFL
-576 QKFKID
+576 KTKKE
-582 NNENKRKNF
+582 NNENKRNPF
-591 DLEFFIEDED
+591 DFEFSIEDGD
-601 DINNLEKN
+601 DINNFEMN
-609 YTKLIKDYINLLKEC
+609 YINLIKDYINLLKEC
-624 LLIIENNNQIQ
+624 FLIIENKNQIQ

-642 VWYQM
+642 VCCQI
-647 KKMNYFM
+647 KKMNYFK
-654 QINENLFNEYF
+654 QLDENLFNEFF
-665 EEFFQKTIN
+665 EDFFQKTIN

-681 PEIKYKMIQY
+681 PEIKYSMIQY
-691 LNGYLQRS
+691 LNGYLKSS
-699 TSFLNEEKINIIIDL
+699 TSFLNEEKIKMIIDL
-714 LEKDFSS
+714 TEKDFSN
-721 FNDSQIQ
+721 FNDSEIQ

-733 NISDIFFFVLKD
+733 NISDIYFFILKD
-745 ASKIEKFIN
+745 NTKIGKYIN
-754 KAFQISNKKLEL
+754 KAFQILNKNSDKN
-766 KENIN
+766 ENLN
-771 LLIILINKILFYGEK
+771 LLIILINKILYYGEK
-786 ENRFFY
+786 ETRPFY
-792 SDMINKA
+792 IEIINKA
-799 IKKLQNSKLFESE
+799 IKLLQKSKLVKS
-812 AKKEG
+812 KETKEE
-817 LKEIYIFYKNTIE
+817 LKEIYIHYKNTIE

-841 PIYDSIIL
+841 PLYDSILI

>member
-1 MINLSSLEQENYLN
+1 MINLSSLEQEKYLN

-48 SLLKVDILTPSNYYL
+48 SLLKVNLLTPSNYYL
-63 LYIDTIELLQET
+63 LYIDTMELLQET
-75 IEFYIRSNV
+75 IEYYIRDNV

-102 LIPRLYLMIISG
+102 LIPRIYLMIISG
-114 SVYLGLYPIRFR
+114 SVYLGLYPIKYR
-126 EIIYDLLNAVKC
+126 EIIYDLLNVVKC
-138 VQNPLRGFWVRYFLV
+138 IQNPLRGFWIRYFLF
-153 KTLKNILP
+153 KSLKNILP
-161 IKIGEYIDNEEYFFL
+161 IKIGEYISNEEYFFL

-196 MRTKKEIYIDV
+196 MRTKKEIYIDD

-232 KGIDKNIFVNRIL
+232 KGVDKNIFVNKIL

-315 IKFIKNIRKNE
+315 TKFIKNIRKNE
-326 NISLRNEIM
+326 NSSLRNEIM
-335 STITTTFPLFLE
+335 SSITTTFPLFLE
-347 KYNEMQST
+347 KYNELQTT

-376 FSLKILKH
+376 FSLKILKN
-384 GKDEQKISIINIV
+384 GKDEQKTSIINIV

-451 RKHISIRLIESFQNK
+451 RKHISIKLIDSFQNK
-466 LDKRNKIDS
+466 SDKRNKIDS
-475 LNKIEKI
+475 VNKIQKI

-488 LITETNRNNEEEGDE
+488 LITESNRNNEEEDA

-532 KMLNEIKTF
+532 QMLNEIKTF

-546 TETTT
+546 IETTSF
-551 YTIPTIIN
+551 TIPTIIY
-559 FIINYIKKLDLF
+559 FIINYIKQLDLF
-571 YNDYI
+571 NNEYFL
-576 QKFKID
+576 KTKKE
-582 NNENKRKNF
+582 NNENKRNPF
-591 DLEFFIEDED
+591 DFEFSIEDGD
-601 DINNLEKN
+601 DINNFEMN
-609 YTKLIKDYINLLKEC
+609 YINLIKDYINLLKEC
-624 LLIIENNNQIQ
+624 FLIIENKNQIQ

-642 VWYQM
+642 VCCQI
-647 KKMNYFM
+647 KKMNYFK
-654 QINENLFNEYF
+654 QLDENLFNECF
-665 EEFFQKTIN
+665 EDFFQKTIN

-681 PEIKYKMIQY
+681 PEIKYSMIQY
-691 LNGYLQRS
+691 LNGYLKSS
-699 TSFLNEEKINIIIDL
+699 TSFLNEEKIKMIIDL
-714 LEKDFSS
+714 LEKDFSN
-721 FNDSQIQ
+721 FNDSEIQ

-733 NISDIFFFVLKD
+733 NISDIYFFILKD
-745 ASKIEKFIN
+745 NTKIGKYIN
-754 KAFQISNKKLEL
+754 KAFQILNKNSEKN
-766 KENIN
+766 ENLN
-771 LLIILINKILFYGEK
+771 LLIILINKILYYGEK
-786 ENRFFY
+786 ETRPFY
-792 SDMINKA
+792 IEIINKA
-799 IKKLQNSKLFESE
+799 IKILQKSKLVKS
-812 AKKEG
+812 KEIKEE
-817 LKEIYIFYKNTIE
+817 LKEIYIHYKNTIE

-841 PIYDSIIL
+841 PLYDSILI

>member
-1 MINLSSLEQENYLN
+1 MINLSSLEQEKYLN

-48 SLLKVDILTPSNYYL
+48 SLLKVNLLTPSNYYL
-63 LYIDTIELLQET
+63 LYIDTMELLQET
-75 IEFYIRSNV
+75 IEYYIRDNV

-102 LIPRLYLMIISG
+102 LIPRIYLMIISG
-114 SVYLGLYPIRFR
+114 SVYLGLYPIKYR
-126 EIIYDLLNAVKC
+126 EIIYDLLNVVKC
-138 VQNPLRGFWVRYFLV
+138 IQNPLRGFWIRYFLF
-153 KTLKNILP
+153 KSLKNILP
-161 IKIGEYIDNEEYFFL
+161 IKIGEYISNEEYFFL

-196 MRTKKEIYIDV
+196 MRTKKEIYIDD

-232 KGIDKNIFVNRIL
+232 KGVDKNIFVNKIL

-315 IKFIKNIRKNE
+315 TKFIKNIRKNE
-326 NISLRNEIM
+326 NSSLRNEIM
-335 STITTTFPLFLE
+335 SSITTTFPLFLE
-347 KYNEMQST
+347 KYNELQTT

-376 FSLKILKH
+376 FSLKILKN
-384 GKDEQKISIINIV
+384 GKDEQKTSIINIV

-451 RKHISIRLIESFQNK
+451 RKHISIKLIDSFQNK
-466 LDKRNKIDS
+466 SDKRNKIDS
-475 LNKIEKI
+475 VNKIQKI

-488 LITETNRNNEEEGDE
+488 LITESNRNNEGEDA

-532 KMLNEIKTF
+532 QMLNEIKTF

-546 TETTT
+546 IETTSF
-551 YTIPTIIN
+551 TIPTIIY
-559 FIINYIKKLDLF
+559 FIINYIKQLDLF
-571 YNDYI
+571 YNQYFL
-576 QKFKID
+576 KTKKE
-582 NNENKRKNF
+582 NNENKRNIF
-591 DLEFFIEDED
+591 DFEFSIEDGD
-601 DINNLEKN
+601 DINNFEMN
-609 YTKLIKDYINLLKEC
+609 YINLIKDYINLLKEC
-624 LLIIENNNQIQ
+624 FLIIENKNQIQ

-642 VWYQM
+642 VCCQI
-647 KKMNYFM
+647 KKMNYFK
-654 QINENLFNEYF
+654 QLDENLFNECF
-665 EEFFQKTIN
+665 EDFFQKTIN

-681 PEIKYKMIQY
+681 PEIKYRMIQY
-691 LNGYLQRS
+691 LNGYLKSS
-699 TSFLNEEKINIIIDL
+699 TSFLNEEKIKIIIDL
-714 LEKDFSS
+714 LEKDFSN
-721 FNDSQIQ
+721 FNDSEIQ

-733 NISDIFFFVLKD
+733 NLSDIYFFILKD
-745 ASKIEKFIN
+745 NTKIGKYIN
-754 KAFQISNKKLEL
+754 KAFQILNKNSEKN
-766 KENIN
+766 ENLN
-771 LLIILINKILFYGEK
+771 LLIILINKILYYGEK
-786 ENRFFY
+786 ETQPFY
-792 SDMINKA
+792 IEMINKA
-799 IKKLQNSKLFESE
+799 IKVLQKSKLVNSKET
-812 AKKEG
+812 KEE
-817 LKEIYIFYKNTIE
+817 LKEIYIHYKNTIE

-841 PIYDSIIL
+841 PLYDSILI